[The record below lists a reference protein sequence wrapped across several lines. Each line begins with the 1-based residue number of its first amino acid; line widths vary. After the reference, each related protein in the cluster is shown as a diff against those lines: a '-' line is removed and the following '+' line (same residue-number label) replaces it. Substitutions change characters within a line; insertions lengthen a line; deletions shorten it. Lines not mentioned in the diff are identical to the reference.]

1 MKKTVKKTNRFISL
15 ILSLAMVVSSLAVI
29 GVINEASFKASAE
42 GAVTT
47 VVACSDYQNP
57 SGNDAGAAFV
67 QSVISQMQTSVGFT
81 TADGFLCCGDYS
93 YGYNQ
98 AAAGIASLK
107 SAITSLNVSDAD
119 AVFVQG
125 NHDEAGAAGMA
136 TSGNNDPAS
145 GKYGVFVI
153 NEDDYMWN
161 NSDEATIKQTAEN
174 LRVYLNNK
182 LAVGYTAPIFVV
194 SHLPLHYSM
203 RTYNDGDGK
212 FANYLFDV
220 LNDAGSNGLN
230 IVFLYGHDHSN
241 GWDDYLGGSAVYLT
255 KGDSINIAQ
264 GSTTSYQAETLA
276 FTYMNAGFTGYYEN
290 HNGADDTLT
299 MTVFQFDDT
308 TLTVNRVDESGIH
321 NLKSAGVTNSY
332 KNEATNGGYSADTS
346 VATSPQTVSLDTTV
360 TKTHEIANVIPE
372 SSGSG
377 SSGGSSSLGYYYSP
391 ISSVDDIVSGE
402 KYLIIYGNNRELLT
416 PTVKESGSGTSLRV
430 GFTPQTIDSSIVLGN
445 DFAADYSDYE
455 WTFTSPSAG
464 TTSNVNEF
472 TIGGSAGSFT
482 FSSGDYVLNYN
493 SRGVINGYGSGAA
506 PFYIYEATDETP
518 TATET
523 VTYTRVS
530 ASSLSDLEDGAIY
543 VISTGSYA
551 CSTTLSGSNL
561 TAVAT
566 SETNN
571 IIDGELSDCEWQYE
585 AATNSFKAVNG
596 TNAGKY
602 LSLSSNSTSISFSDN
617 AVNYTYSGNKLYLTN
632 STSYGLRY
640 NTTFQTAR
648 RTNQQSTVYFY
659 KKAVTTST
667 ATGTVYRQITDAS
680 NIVSGK
686 KYLLIYNTDT
696 DMFMLPS
703 SVSKSNSSG
712 TRVGFDVEA
721 VSGIT
726 AGSDTIV
733 GDFTDKEWTLVGNSN
748 SGWKLGNGNDEYAV
762 LTSTTDQGITAT
774 FSTET
779 TSEITEIPNNP
790 WLLSRDGQ
798 YAAIN
803 KNSTS
808 GRHDA
813 TLESTGSEFT
823 ISGTSGSFQFT
834 TNSSDGTSVAFQR
847 NGTGELFNGYASDN
861 NPSNFYIYAYKE
873 GTLPGSGEDSKA
885 IQAITLDSNE
895 GTVYVGAGRNVN
907 TGATLSVTY
916 TDDTTAVIPVTI
928 GMLLDLTGNFNAVQ
942 YTGTAGDYAGL
953 AVYYRDNWFSDFT
966 LHVIERDEYPDYPNP
981 GSVRVGKSASAG
993 NFQNS
998 GVAQIEL
1005 TATGVP
1011 MDQGIDVV
1019 LMLDTSSSMNNS
1031 VTAADGSTSTRI
1043 QVLQNSVNNLLALLN
1058 QPNESGMIQDIDM
1071 AIADFNGG
1079 YDQTLISSDNDRL
1092 DDSVATTGENNA
1104 EVYTGSTALDAG
1116 AFVPIGDLANFDEST
1131 ISPHSGTNYDY
1142 AFDAVYQLVE
1152 SKKAQNEAN
1161 QQNRD
1166 IYVIFMSDGAPF
1178 AYNYFGSKSAS
1189 TEWNN
1194 WLKGTY
1200 ASEDEIPSST
1210 SSHKYFY
1217 NGPGNSHRMA
1227 DAIKGSPDN
1236 LYTVIKNDSSLSYN
1250 GQQYMTQVPGLGAK
1264 MYSIGFC
1271 LAQDDQITVDTM
1283 QYVITNLASSSEY
1296 AYFADD
1302 ASELDNAFTAIRED
1316 IKQAA
1321 TSAYFVDRMGS
1332 EYDLQLASTYN
1343 KNGQDFTLD
1352 PAPTI
1357 EVKTYTLYTSADLAN
1372 GVISDLNDVG
1382 TRRPDVD
1389 PDLLETVT
1397 FNSDGTEAYSDQ
1409 IDAGATNILVDGV
1422 INASTFFYNTTSS
1435 AVMIDLDGDGTANY
1449 SLAPETFYW
1458 KIGIIAEKEFSLT
1471 YYVYLTGTMEGTRDP
1486 GAYPTNTSAILY
1498 YINYLGNEAYKET
1511 VSPILPWQGAM
1522 VNYEF
1527 YLVNQNGQ
1535 PVNRAGTV
1543 IPFENRI
1550 IIGDRL
1556 SYLIRLNTTE
1566 YNESYTLYPL
1576 ADVPDNYTLFNP
1588 NASAQVVISS
1598 GSTGTNSVTITDEA
1612 STVTTYYY
1620 ESGYRF
1626 NQNGTAPNVS
1636 DYYNTHFAFGV
1647 YTTEGL
1653 SPDTVVIDY
1662 GLPVKIHPIA
1672 NDKIILTDTP
1682 VNAISASFG
1691 GTLNSQAYDA
1701 SQFDSAETS
1710 ITLAHGTASIDPK
1723 DGTTVIY
1730 TPTDM
1735 QMSAEEVFYY
1745 EAVVDGFYYYSKI
1758 TVIPAANIFY
1768 EESFIDFTP
1777 GNGYVWE
1784 TAGSGRTAYQA
1795 EDRPGANAVDGFDAD
1810 NVYGY
1815 DPAYNDSS
1823 VTYSLDSAR
1832 FTTLDAGSIGNE
1844 PTASFTFCGTGFD
1857 LFSVTSNKTGAVL
1870 VKVEGIN
1877 GTDFNKT
1884 YIVNTYYGYSYGQLY
1899 LDASASEPTAT
1910 LSATS
1915 VVDGSTVDNA
1925 PLYESAYKSG
1935 TTVEIDEDETVVV
1948 VNGKVYSTKQKDNAA
1963 LAFGWLTSN
1972 GTETGL
1978 YQIPVVSVPVGNS
1991 TLSYGTYR
1999 VTVTPKYAKVFDK
2012 TGDDSYRIYIDGVRI
2027 YDPAGET
2034 VSGVIEKAYN
2044 ADRENNAEFVEI
2056 RDTIIS
2062 ANDFGSAT
2070 IDGNSVAGTMF
2081 IDGIS
2086 VLNNGSY
2093 ADSMDKFSKAG
2104 PNNELYLYE
2113 NQAIA
2118 FIPTV
2123 SAASF
2128 QIGMKVAKEGASG
2141 NAEATVRILNTSGN
2155 SKSVTVSGAAEK
2167 YYDISSL
2174 LTYDTTTDEYS
2185 ANGSIVVIND
2195 SDAVISLT
2203 NYKFTSKSDSVAK
2216 TSDYVTVNSTTYAM
2230 AARAVK
2236 TVMTTADSSGVTAEW
2251 ETTDLQSGATATLTV
2266 NTPADI
2272 VKVEVDGVE
2281 ITDCVVNEDGTKTW
2295 THSFTVTENSSGD
2308 YEIVLTDSKGRISET
2323 ISAGE
2328 ITVSPEEENPAVAF
2342 FKKLIA
2348 RIIEIFNILMK
2359 WWRAVL

>member
-1 MKKTVKKTNRFISL
+1 MKSTVKKANRFVSL
-15 ILSLAMVVSSLAVI
+15 ILSLAIIVSSLAVI
-29 GVINEASFKASAE
+29 GVISETSLKASAE
-42 GAVTT
+42 GTVTT

-57 SGNDAGAAFV
+57 SGNDASAAFV
-67 QSVISQMQTSVGFT
+67 QSVVSQMQASVGFT

-107 SAITSLNVSDAD
+107 SAIASLNVSDENG
-119 AVFVQG
+119 VFVEG
-125 NHDEAGAAGMA
+125 NHDDAGAAGLA

-145 GKYGVFVI
+145 GKYGVFAI
-153 NEDDYMWN
+153 NEDDYMWH

-182 LAVGYTAPIFVV
+182 LAVGFTAPIFVV

-212 FANYLFDV
+212 FANYIFDV
-220 LNDAGSNGLN
+220 LNDAGNNGLN
-230 IVFLYGHDHSN
+230 VVFLYGHDHSN
-241 GWDDYLGGSAVYLT
+241 GWDDYLGGSSVYLT

-264 GSTTSYQAETLA
+264 SSQTVFNAETLA

-290 HNGADDTLT
+290 HNGADDALT

-321 NLKSAGVTNSY
+321 NLKSSGVTNSY

-346 VATSPQTVSLDTTV
+346 VVTSPQSVSLDTTV

-372 SSGSG
+372 STGSG
-377 SSGGSSSLGYYYSP
+377 SSGSGGSSGGSGGSTGITYSR
-391 ISSVDDIVSGE
+391 ITSTSELVSG
-402 KYLIIYGNNRELLT
+402 KNYLLIYNGTEFMD
-416 PTVKESGSGTSLRV
+416 PVDSGYTERV
-430 GFTPQTIDSSIVLGN
+430 GFDVVSTSGLTLADTITG
-445 DFAADYSDYE
+445 DYSSHE
-455 WTFTSPSAG
+455 WTFTASGSNWLIGKDGSFANLSRNASSSSSYDATLGSGGSA
-464 TTSNVNEF
+464 F
-472 TIGGSAGSFT
+472 TIGGSANAFT
-482 FSSGDYVLNYN
+482 FTSSVSGRTVYLNRN
-493 SRGVINGYGSGAA
+493 GSRGLINGYTSNAA
-506 PFYIYEATDETP
+506 TFYIYGLNETSS
-518 TATET
+518 AET
-523 VTYTRVS
+523 TRYERVTV
-530 ASSLSDLEDGAIY
+530 SSLSGLEDGETYII
-543 VISTGSYA
+543 VSNRDTDYA
-551 CSTTLSGSNL
+551 CSTEFDTNASYSGRLAGVAVTVSGNTIEGSDEV
-561 TAVAT
+561 TA
-566 SETNN
+566 
-571 IIDGELSDCEWQYE
+571 CEWIYD
-585 AATNSFKAVNG
+585 AASSSFKAANG
-596 TNAGKY
+596 TNANKY
-602 LSLSSNSTSISFSDN
+602 LNLPTSSSSAVTFSTTGV
-617 AVNYTYSGNKLYLTN
+617 AYTYSNNQLLLNG
-632 STSYGLRY
+632 STYGLNLRSAHNFSSY
-640 NTTFQTAR
+640 NGG
-648 RTNQQSTVYFY
+648 STVYFY
-659 KKAVTTST
+659 KK
-667 ATGTVYRQITDAS
+667 
-680 NIVSGK
+680 IV
-686 KYLLIYNTDT
+686 
-696 DMFMLPS
+696 
-703 SVSKSNSSG
+703 
-712 TRVGFDVEA
+712 
-721 VSGIT
+721 
-726 AGSDTIV
+726 
-733 GDFTDKEWTLVGNSN
+733 
-748 SGWKLGNGNDEYAV
+748 
-762 LTSTTDQGITAT
+762 
-774 FSTET
+774 
-779 TSEITEIPNNP
+779 
-790 WLLSRDGQ
+790 
-798 YAAIN
+798 
-803 KNSTS
+803 
-808 GRHDA
+808 
-813 TLESTGSEFT
+813 
-823 ISGTSGSFQFT
+823 
-834 TNSSDGTSVAFQR
+834 
-847 NGTGELFNGYASDN
+847 
-861 NPSNFYIYAYKE
+861 
-873 GTLPGSGEDSKA
+873 PGSGGTDETKP
-885 IQAITLDSNE
+885 IQTITLDSNE

-916 TDDTTAVIPVTI
+916 TDGTTAVIPVTV

-942 YTGTAGDYAGL
+942 YTGTVGDYAGL
-953 AVYYRDNWFSDFT
+953 AAYYRDNWFPDFT

-1011 MDQGIDVV
+1011 MDQGIDVI
-1019 LMLDTSSSMNNS
+1019 LMLDTSSSMTNT
-1031 VTAADGSTSTRI
+1031 VTAADGSSSTRI
-1043 QVLQNSVNNLLALLN
+1043 QVLRDSVSNLITAFN
-1058 QPNESGMIQDIDM
+1058 QPNESGMIQDIDI
-1071 AIADFNGG
+1071 AVADFNG
-1079 YDQTLISSDNDRL
+1079 YQTAGLDLLNSNDHL
-1092 DDSVATTGENNA
+1092 TGTTVRENTNNA
-1104 EVYTGSTALDAG
+1104 QVYTGSAALNAG
-1116 AFVPIGDLANFDEST
+1116 AFVSASSLYSASDSTVLSNFVDGINT
-1131 ISPHSGTNYDY
+1131 ASGTNYDY

-1152 SKKAQNEAN
+1152 AKKAQNEAN

-1178 AYNYFGSKSAS
+1178 SYNYFSSGSTAAN
-1189 TEWNN
+1189 WNN
-1194 WLKGTY
+1194 WLQGTY
-1200 ASEDEIPSST
+1200 ASEDEVPSTT

-1236 LYTVIKNDSSLSYN
+1236 LYTVIKNDSSASYN
-1250 GQQYMTQVPGLGAK
+1250 GQQYMAQVAGLGAK

-1271 LAQDDQITVDTM
+1271 LEIDSAITVESM

-1296 AYFADD
+1296 AYFAND
-1302 ASELDNAFTAIRED
+1302 AAELDNAFTAIRED

-1321 TSAYFVDRMGS
+1321 TEAYFVDRMGS
-1332 EYDLQLASTYN
+1332 EYNLQLASTYT
-1343 KNGQDFTLD
+1343 KNGQEFTLD
-1352 PAPTI
+1352 PAPKI
-1357 EVKTYTLYTSADLAN
+1357 EVKTHTLYTSADLAN
-1372 GVISDLNDVG
+1372 GVITDLNDVG
-1382 TRRPDVD
+1382 TRRPGVN

-1397 FNSDGTEAYSDQ
+1397 FNADGTEAYSDR

-1435 AVMIDLDGDGTANY
+1435 AVMIDPDGDGTANY

-1458 KIGIIAEKEFSLT
+1458 KIGIIAEKEFALT

-1498 YINYLGNEAYKET
+1498 YMNYLGHEAYKET
-1511 VSPILPWQGAM
+1511 ISPVLPWQGAV

-1527 YLVNQNGQ
+1527 YLVNRNGQ

-1556 SYLIRLNTTE
+1556 SYLIRLNTAE

-1576 ADVPDNYTLFNP
+1576 ADVPENYTLFNP
-1588 NASAQVVISS
+1588 DASAGVTISS
-1598 GSTGTNSVTITDEA
+1598 GTTGTNEVTITDGA
-1612 STVTTYYY
+1612 SAVTTYYY
-1620 ESGYRF
+1620 ESGYRY
-1626 NQNGTAPNVS
+1626 NQNGIVPAVS

-1647 YTTEGL
+1647 YTSEGL
-1653 SPDTVVIDY
+1653 SPDSVVIDY

-1672 NDKIILTDTP
+1672 NDKIILADTP
-1682 VNAISASFG
+1682 VNAVSASFG
-1691 GTLNSQAYDA
+1691 GTLNTNAYEA
-1701 SQFDSAETS
+1701 SQFDSQETS
-1710 ITLAHGTASIDPK
+1710 ITLAHGTASIDPD
-1723 DGTTVIY
+1723 DGTAVIY

-1745 EAVVDGFYYYSKI
+1745 ETVVDGFYYYSKI

-1768 EESFIDFTP
+1768 EESFIDFTD

-1795 EDRPGANAVDGFDAD
+1795 EDRPGVNTVDGFDAD

-1815 DPAYNDSS
+1815 DPAYDDSS
-1823 VTYSLDSAR
+1823 VTYSLDRAR
-1832 FTTLDAGSIGNE
+1832 YTTLDAGSIGNE

-1870 VKVEGIN
+1870 IKIEGLN

-1899 LDASASEPTAT
+1899 LDAATAEPTAT

-1915 VVDGSTVDNA
+1915 VVDGSTVNNA
-1925 PLYESAYKSG
+1925 PLYESAYKAG

-1963 LAFGWLTSN
+1963 LAYGWLTSN

-1978 YQIPVVSVPVGNS
+1978 YQIPVISVPVGNS

-2012 TGDDSYRIYIDGVRI
+2012 TGDDSYKIYIDGVRI

-2044 ADRENNAEFVEI
+2044 ADRENNAEFIEV
-2056 RDTIIS
+2056 RDTVIS
-2062 ANDFGSAT
+2062 SNDFGSAT

-2086 VLNNGSY
+2086 ALNNGSY
-2093 ADSMDKFSKAG
+2093 ADSMDKFTKAG

-2128 QIGMKVAKEGASG
+2128 QIGMKVAEAGSTG
-2141 NAEATVRILNTSGN
+2141 NATATVRILNTSGG
-2155 SKSVTVSGAAEK
+2155 SKTVTVSGAAEK

-2174 LTYDTTTDEYS
+2174 LAYDTTTDEYS
-2185 ANGSIVVIND
+2185 ANGSIVIVND
-2195 SDAVISLT
+2195 SDAILSLT
-2203 NYKFTSKSDSVAK
+2203 NYKFTSKSASVSK
-2216 TSDYVTVNSTTYAM
+2216 TADYVTVNSTTYAM
-2230 AARAVK
+2230 AAKAVK

-2251 ETTDLQSGATATLTV
+2251 ETTDLKSGATATLTV

-2328 ITVSPEEENPAVAF
+2328 ITVSEENPVVAF
-2342 FKKLIA
+2342 FEKLIA
-2348 RIIEIFNILMK
+2348 KIIEIFNILMK
-2359 WWRAVL
+2359 WWRVVL

>member
-1 MKKTVKKTNRFISL
+1 MKNAVKKTNRFVSL
-15 ILSLAMVVSSLAVI
+15 ILSLAIIVSSLAVI
-29 GVINEASFKASAE
+29 GVISEASLKASAE
-42 GAVTT
+42 GTVTT

-57 SGNDAGAAFV
+57 SGNDASAAFV
-67 QSVISQMQTSVGFT
+67 QSVVSQMQASVGFT

-107 SAITSLNVSDAD
+107 SAIASLNVSDENG
-119 AVFVQG
+119 VFVEG
-125 NHDEAGAAGMA
+125 NHDDAGAAGLA

-145 GKYGVFVI
+145 GKYGVFAI
-153 NEDDYMWN
+153 NEDDYMWH

-182 LAVGYTAPIFVV
+182 LAVGFTAPIFVV

-220 LNDAGSNGLN
+220 LNDAGNNGLN

-346 VATSPQTVSLDTTV
+346 VKTSPQSVSLDTTV

-372 SSGSG
+372 STGSG
-377 SSGGSSSLGYYYSP
+377 SSGSGGSSGGSGGSTGITYSR
-391 ISSVDDIVSGE
+391 ITSTSELVSG
-402 KYLIIYGNNRELLT
+402 KNYLLIYNGTEFMD
-416 PTVKESGSGTSLRV
+416 PVDSGYTERV
-430 GFTPQTIDSSIVLGN
+430 GFDVVSTSGLTLADTITG
-445 DFAADYSDYE
+445 DYSSHE
-455 WTFTSPSAG
+455 WTFTASGSNWLIGKDGSFANLSRNASSSSSYDATLGSGGSA
-464 TTSNVNEF
+464 F
-472 TIGGSAGSFT
+472 TIGGSANAFT
-482 FSSGDYVLNYN
+482 FTSSVSGRTVYLNRN
-493 SRGVINGYGSGAA
+493 GSRELINGYTSNAA
-506 PFYIYEATDETP
+506 TFYIYGLNETSS
-518 TATET
+518 AET
-523 VTYTRVS
+523 TRYERVNV
-530 ASSLSDLEDGAIY
+530 SSLSGLEDGETYII
-543 VISTGSYA
+543 VSNRDTDYA
-551 CSTTLSGSNL
+551 CSTEFDTNANYSGRLAGVAVTVSGNTIEGSDEV
-561 TAVAT
+561 TA
-566 SETNN
+566 
-571 IIDGELSDCEWQYE
+571 CEWIYD
-585 AATNSFKAVNG
+585 AASSSFKAANG
-596 TNAGKY
+596 TNANKY
-602 LSLSSNSTSISFSDN
+602 LNLPTSSSSAVTFSTTGV
-617 AVNYTYSGNKLYLTN
+617 AYTYSNNQLLLNG
-632 STSYGLRY
+632 STYGLNLRSAHNFSSY
-640 NTTFQTAR
+640 NGG
-648 RTNQQSTVYFY
+648 STVYFY
-659 KKAVTTST
+659 KK
-667 ATGTVYRQITDAS
+667 
-680 NIVSGK
+680 IV
-686 KYLLIYNTDT
+686 
-696 DMFMLPS
+696 
-703 SVSKSNSSG
+703 
-712 TRVGFDVEA
+712 
-721 VSGIT
+721 
-726 AGSDTIV
+726 
-733 GDFTDKEWTLVGNSN
+733 
-748 SGWKLGNGNDEYAV
+748 
-762 LTSTTDQGITAT
+762 
-774 FSTET
+774 
-779 TSEITEIPNNP
+779 
-790 WLLSRDGQ
+790 
-798 YAAIN
+798 
-803 KNSTS
+803 
-808 GRHDA
+808 
-813 TLESTGSEFT
+813 
-823 ISGTSGSFQFT
+823 
-834 TNSSDGTSVAFQR
+834 
-847 NGTGELFNGYASDN
+847 
-861 NPSNFYIYAYKE
+861 
-873 GTLPGSGEDSKA
+873 PGSGGTDETKP
-885 IQAITLDSNE
+885 IQTITLDSNE

-907 TGATLSVTY
+907 TGTTLSVTY
-916 TDDTTAVIPVTI
+916 TDGTTAVIPVTV
-928 GMLLDLTGNFNAVQ
+928 GMLLDPTGNFNAVQ
-942 YTGTAGDYAGL
+942 YTGTVGDYAGL
-953 AVYYRDNWFSDFT
+953 AAYYRDNWFPDFT

-1011 MDQGIDVV
+1011 MDQGIDVI
-1019 LMLDTSSSMNNS
+1019 LMLDTSSSMNNT
-1031 VTAADGSTSTRI
+1031 VTAADGSSSTRI
-1043 QVLQNSVNNLLALLN
+1043 QVLRDSVSNLITAFN
-1058 QPNESGMIQDIDM
+1058 QPNESGMIQDIDI
-1071 AIADFNGG
+1071 AVADFNG
-1079 YDQTLISSDNDRL
+1079 YQTAGLDLLNSNDHL
-1092 DDSVATTGENNA
+1092 TGTTVRENTNNA
-1104 EVYTGSTALDAG
+1104 QVYTGSAALNAG
-1116 AFVPIGDLANFDEST
+1116 AFVSASSLYSASDSTVLSNFVDGINT
-1131 ISPHSGTNYDY
+1131 ASGTNYDY

-1152 SKKAQNEAN
+1152 AKKAQNEAN

-1178 AYNYFGSKSAS
+1178 SYNYFSSGSTAS
-1189 TEWNN
+1189 NWNN
-1194 WLKGTY
+1194 WLQGTY
-1200 ASEDEIPSST
+1200 ASEDEVPSTT

-1236 LYTVIKNDSSLSYN
+1236 LYTVIKNDSSASYN
-1250 GQQYMTQVPGLGAK
+1250 GQQYMAQVAGLGAK

-1271 LAQDDQITVDTM
+1271 LEIDSAITVESM

-1296 AYFADD
+1296 AYFAND
-1302 ASELDNAFTAIRED
+1302 AAELDNAFTAIRED

-1321 TSAYFVDRMGS
+1321 TEAYFVDRMGS
-1332 EYDLQLASTYN
+1332 EYNLQLASTYT
-1343 KNGQDFTLD
+1343 KNGQEFTLD
-1352 PAPTI
+1352 PAPKI
-1357 EVKTYTLYTSADLAN
+1357 EVKTHTLYTSADLAN
-1372 GVISDLNDVG
+1372 GVITDLNDVG
-1382 TRRPDVD
+1382 TRRPGVN

-1397 FNSDGTEAYSDQ
+1397 FNADGTEAYSDR

-1435 AVMIDLDGDGTANY
+1435 AVMIDPDGDGTANY

-1458 KIGIIAEKEFSLT
+1458 KIGIIAEKEFALT

-1498 YINYLGNEAYKET
+1498 YMNYLGHEAYKET
-1511 VSPILPWQGAM
+1511 ISPVLPWQGAV

-1527 YLVNQNGQ
+1527 YLVNRDGQ

-1556 SYLIRLNTTE
+1556 SYLIRLNTAE

-1576 ADVPDNYTLFNP
+1576 ADVPENYTLFNP
-1588 NASAQVVISS
+1588 DASAGVTISS
-1598 GSTGTNSVTITDEA
+1598 GATGTNEVTITDGA
-1612 STVTTYYY
+1612 SAVTTYYY
-1620 ESGYRF
+1620 ESGYRY
-1626 NQNGTAPNVS
+1626 NQNGTVPAVS

-1647 YTTEGL
+1647 YTSEGL
-1653 SPDTVVIDY
+1653 SPDSVVIDY

-1682 VNAISASFG
+1682 VNAVSASFG
-1691 GTLNSQAYDA
+1691 GTLNTNAYEA
-1701 SQFDSAETS
+1701 SQFDSQETS
-1710 ITLAHGTASIDPK
+1710 ITLAHGTASIDPD
-1723 DGTTVIY
+1723 DGTAVIY

-1745 EAVVDGFYYYSKI
+1745 ETVVDGFYYYSKI

-1768 EESFIDFTP
+1768 EESFIDFTD

-1784 TAGSGRTAYQA
+1784 TAGSGKTAYQA

-1823 VTYSLDSAR
+1823 VTYSLDRAR
-1832 FTTLDAGSIGNE
+1832 YTTLDAGSIGNE

-1870 VKVEGIN
+1870 IKVEGIN
-1877 GTDFNKT
+1877 GTNFNKT

-1899 LDASASEPTAT
+1899 LDAAAAEPTAT

-1915 VVDGSTVDNA
+1915 VVDGSTVNNA

-1963 LAFGWLTSN
+1963 LAYGWLTSN
-1972 GTETGL
+1972 GAETGL
-1978 YQIPVVSVPVGNS
+1978 YQIPVISVPVGSS
-1991 TLSYGTYR
+1991 TLGYGTYR

-2012 TGDDSYRIYIDGVRI
+2012 TGDESYRIYIDGVRI

-2044 ADRENNAEFVEI
+2044 ADRENNAEFIEV
-2056 RDTIIS
+2056 RDTVIS
-2062 ANDFGSAT
+2062 SNDFGSAT

-2086 VLNNGSY
+2086 ALNNGSY
-2093 ADSMDKFSKAG
+2093 ADSMDKFTKAG

-2128 QIGMKVAKEGASG
+2128 QIGMKVAEAGSTG
-2141 NAEATVRILNTSGN
+2141 NATATVRILNTSGG
-2155 SKSVTVSGAAEK
+2155 SKTVNVSGAAEK

-2174 LTYDTTTDEYS
+2174 LAYDTTTDEYS
-2185 ANGSIVVIND
+2185 ANGSIVIVND
-2195 SDAVISLT
+2195 SDAILSLT
-2203 NYKFTSKSDSVAK
+2203 NYKFTSKSASVPK
-2216 TSDYVTVNSTTYAM
+2216 TADYVTVNSATYAM
-2230 AARAVK
+2230 AAKAVK

-2251 ETTDLQSGATATLTV
+2251 ETTDLKSGATATLTV

-2328 ITVSPEEENPAVAF
+2328 ITVSEENPVVAF
-2342 FKKLIA
+2342 FEKLIA
-2348 RIIEIFNILMK
+2348 KIIEIFNILMK
-2359 WWRAVL
+2359 WWRVVL

>member
-1 MKKTVKKTNRFISL
+1 MKNAVKKTNRFVSL
-15 ILSLAMVVSSLAVI
+15 ILSLAIIVSSLAVI
-29 GVINEASFKASAE
+29 GVINEASLKASAE
-42 GAVTT
+42 GTVTT

-57 SGNDAGAAFV
+57 SGNDASAAFV
-67 QSVISQMQTSVGFT
+67 QSVVSQMQASVGFT

-107 SAITSLNVSDAD
+107 SAIASLNVSDENG
-119 AVFVQG
+119 VFVEG
-125 NHDEAGAAGMA
+125 NHDDAGAAGLA

-145 GKYGVFVI
+145 GKYGVFAI
-153 NEDDYMWN
+153 NEDDYMWH

-182 LAVGYTAPIFVV
+182 LAVGFTAPIFVV

-220 LNDAGSNGLN
+220 LNDAGNNGLN

-346 VATSPQTVSLDTTV
+346 VKTSPQSVSLDTTV

-372 SSGSG
+372 STGSG
-377 SSGGSSSLGYYYSP
+377 SSGSGGSSGGSGGSTGITYSR
-391 ISSVDDIVSGE
+391 ITSTSELVSG
-402 KYLIIYGNNRELLT
+402 KNYLLIYNGTEFMD
-416 PTVKESGSGTSLRV
+416 PVDSGYTERV
-430 GFTPQTIDSSIVLGN
+430 GFDVVSTSGLTLADTITG
-445 DFAADYSDYE
+445 DYSSHE
-455 WTFTSPSAG
+455 WTFTASGSNWLIGKDGSFANLSRNASSSSSYDATLGSGGSA
-464 TTSNVNEF
+464 F
-472 TIGGSAGSFT
+472 TIGGSANAFT
-482 FSSGDYVLNYN
+482 FTSSVSGRTVYLNRN
-493 SRGVINGYGSGAA
+493 GSRELINGYTSNAA
-506 PFYIYEATDETP
+506 TFYIYGLNETSS
-518 TATET
+518 AET
-523 VTYTRVS
+523 TRYERVNV
-530 ASSLSDLEDGAIY
+530 SSLSGLEDGETYII
-543 VISTGSYA
+543 VSNRDTDYA
-551 CSTTLSGSNL
+551 CSTEFDTNANYSGRLAGVAVTVSGNTIEGSDEV
-561 TAVAT
+561 TA
-566 SETNN
+566 
-571 IIDGELSDCEWQYE
+571 CEWIYD
-585 AATNSFKAVNG
+585 AASSSFKAANG
-596 TNAGKY
+596 TNANKY
-602 LSLSSNSTSISFSDN
+602 LNLPTSSSSAVTFSTTGV
-617 AVNYTYSGNKLYLTN
+617 AYTYSNNQLLLNG
-632 STSYGLRY
+632 STYGLNLRSAHNFSSY
-640 NTTFQTAR
+640 NGG
-648 RTNQQSTVYFY
+648 STVYFY
-659 KKAVTTST
+659 KK
-667 ATGTVYRQITDAS
+667 
-680 NIVSGK
+680 IV
-686 KYLLIYNTDT
+686 
-696 DMFMLPS
+696 
-703 SVSKSNSSG
+703 
-712 TRVGFDVEA
+712 
-721 VSGIT
+721 
-726 AGSDTIV
+726 
-733 GDFTDKEWTLVGNSN
+733 
-748 SGWKLGNGNDEYAV
+748 
-762 LTSTTDQGITAT
+762 
-774 FSTET
+774 
-779 TSEITEIPNNP
+779 
-790 WLLSRDGQ
+790 
-798 YAAIN
+798 
-803 KNSTS
+803 
-808 GRHDA
+808 
-813 TLESTGSEFT
+813 
-823 ISGTSGSFQFT
+823 
-834 TNSSDGTSVAFQR
+834 
-847 NGTGELFNGYASDN
+847 
-861 NPSNFYIYAYKE
+861 
-873 GTLPGSGEDSKA
+873 PGSGGTDETKP
-885 IQAITLDSNE
+885 IQTITLDSNE

-907 TGATLSVTY
+907 TGTTLSVTY
-916 TDDTTAVIPVTI
+916 TDGTTAVIPVTV
-928 GMLLDLTGNFNAVQ
+928 GMLLDPTGNFNAVQ
-942 YTGTAGDYAGL
+942 YTGTVGDYAGL
-953 AVYYRDNWFSDFT
+953 AAYYRDNWFPDFT

-1011 MDQGIDVV
+1011 MDQGIDVI
-1019 LMLDTSSSMNNS
+1019 LMLDTSSSMNNT
-1031 VTAADGSTSTRI
+1031 VTAADGSSSTRI
-1043 QVLQNSVNNLLALLN
+1043 QVLRDSVSNLITAFN
-1058 QPNESGMIQDIDM
+1058 QPNESGMIQDIDI
-1071 AIADFNGG
+1071 AVADFNG
-1079 YDQTLISSDNDRL
+1079 YQTAGLDLLNSNDHL
-1092 DDSVATTGENNA
+1092 TGTTVRENTNNA
-1104 EVYTGSTALDAG
+1104 QVYTGSAALNAG
-1116 AFVPIGDLANFDEST
+1116 AFVSASSLYSASDSTVLSNFVDGINT
-1131 ISPHSGTNYDY
+1131 ASGTNYDY

-1152 SKKAQNEAN
+1152 AKKAQNEAN

-1166 IYVIFMSDGAPF
+1166 VYVIFMSDGAPF
-1178 AYNYFGSKSAS
+1178 SYNYFSSGSTADN
-1189 TEWNN
+1189 WNN
-1194 WLKGTY
+1194 WLQGTY
-1200 ASEDEIPSST
+1200 ASEDEVPSTT

-1236 LYTVIKNDSSLSYN
+1236 LYTVIKNDSSASYN
-1250 GQQYMTQVPGLGAK
+1250 GQQYMAQVAGLGAK

-1271 LAQDDQITVDTM
+1271 LEIDSAITVESM

-1296 AYFADD
+1296 AYFAND
-1302 ASELDNAFTAIRED
+1302 AAELDNAFTAIRED

-1321 TSAYFVDRMGS
+1321 TEAYFVDRMGS
-1332 EYDLQLASTYN
+1332 EYNLQLASTYT
-1343 KNGQDFTLD
+1343 KNGQEFTLD
-1352 PAPTI
+1352 PAPKI
-1357 EVKTYTLYTSADLAN
+1357 EVKTHTLYTSADLAN
-1372 GVISDLNDVG
+1372 GVITDLNDVG
-1382 TRRPDVD
+1382 TRRPGVN

-1397 FNSDGTEAYSDQ
+1397 FNADGTEAYSDR

-1435 AVMIDLDGDGTANY
+1435 AVMIDPDGDGTANY

-1458 KIGIIAEKEFSLT
+1458 KIGIIAEKEFALT

-1498 YINYLGNEAYKET
+1498 YMNYLGHEAYKET
-1511 VSPILPWQGAM
+1511 ISPVLPWQGAV

-1527 YLVNQNGQ
+1527 YLVNRDGQ

-1556 SYLIRLNTTE
+1556 SYLIRLNTAE

-1576 ADVPDNYTLFNP
+1576 ADVPENYTLFNP
-1588 NASAQVVISS
+1588 DASAGVTISS
-1598 GSTGTNSVTITDEA
+1598 GATGTNEVTITDGA
-1612 STVTTYYY
+1612 SAVTTYYY
-1620 ESGYRF
+1620 ESGYRY
-1626 NQNGTAPNVS
+1626 NQNGTVPAVS

-1647 YTTEGL
+1647 YTSEGL
-1653 SPDTVVIDY
+1653 SPDSVVIDY

-1672 NDKIILTDTP
+1672 NDKIILADTP
-1682 VNAISASFG
+1682 VNAVSASFG
-1691 GTLNSQAYDA
+1691 GTLNTNAYEA
-1701 SQFDSAETS
+1701 SQFDSQETS
-1710 ITLAHGTASIDPK
+1710 ITLAHGTVSIDPD
-1723 DGTTVIY
+1723 DGTAVIY

-1745 EAVVDGFYYYSKI
+1745 ETVVDGFYYYSKI

-1768 EESFIDFTP
+1768 EESFIDFTD

-1795 EDRPGANAVDGFDAD
+1795 EDRPGVNTVDGFDAD

-1815 DPAYNDSS
+1815 DPAYDDSS
-1823 VTYSLDSAR
+1823 VTYSLDRAR
-1832 FTTLDAGSIGNE
+1832 YTTLDAGSIGNE

-1870 VKVEGIN
+1870 IKIEGLN

-1899 LDASASEPTAT
+1899 LDAATAEPTAT

-1915 VVDGSTVDNA
+1915 VVDGSTVNNA
-1925 PLYESAYKSG
+1925 PLYESAYKAG

-1963 LAFGWLTSN
+1963 LAYGWLTSN

-1978 YQIPVVSVPVGNS
+1978 YQIPVISVPVGNS

-2012 TGDDSYRIYIDGVRI
+2012 TGDDSYKIYIDGVRI

-2044 ADRENNAEFVEI
+2044 ADRENNAEFIEV
-2056 RDTIIS
+2056 RDTVIS
-2062 ANDFGSAT
+2062 SNDFGSAT

-2086 VLNNGSY
+2086 ALNNGSY
-2093 ADSMDKFSKAG
+2093 ADSMDKFTKAG

-2128 QIGMKVAKEGASG
+2128 QIGMKVAEAGSTG
-2141 NAEATVRILNTSGN
+2141 NATATVRILNTSGG
-2155 SKSVTVSGAAEK
+2155 SKTVTVSGAAEK

-2174 LTYDTTTDEYS
+2174 LAYDTTTDEYS
-2185 ANGSIVVIND
+2185 ANGSIVIVND
-2195 SDAVISLT
+2195 SDAILSLT
-2203 NYKFTSKSDSVAK
+2203 NYKFTSKSASVSK
-2216 TSDYVTVNSTTYAM
+2216 TADYVTVNSATYAM
-2230 AARAVK
+2230 AAKAVK

-2251 ETTDLQSGATATLTV
+2251 ETTDLKSGATATLTV

-2328 ITVSPEEENPAVAF
+2328 ITVSEENPVVAF
-2342 FKKLIA
+2342 FEKLIA
-2348 RIIEIFNILMK
+2348 KIIEIFNILMK
-2359 WWRAVL
+2359 WWRVVL

>member
-1 MKKTVKKTNRFISL
+1 MKNAVKKTNRFVSL
-15 ILSLAMVVSSLAVI
+15 ILSLAIIVSSLAVI
-29 GVINEASFKASAE
+29 GVISEASLKASAE
-42 GAVTT
+42 GTVTT

-57 SGNDAGAAFV
+57 SGNDASAAFV
-67 QSVISQMQTSVGFT
+67 QSVVSQMQASVGFT

-107 SAITSLNVSDAD
+107 SAIASLNVSDENG
-119 AVFVQG
+119 VFVEG
-125 NHDEAGAAGMA
+125 NHDDAGAAGLA

-145 GKYGVFVI
+145 GKYGVFAI
-153 NEDDYMWN
+153 NEDDYMWH

-182 LAVGYTAPIFVV
+182 LAVGFTAPIFVV

-220 LNDAGSNGLN
+220 LNDAGNNGLN

-346 VATSPQTVSLDTTV
+346 VKTSPQSVSLDTTV

-372 SSGSG
+372 STGSG
-377 SSGGSSSLGYYYSP
+377 SSGSGGSSGGSGGSTGITYSR
-391 ISSVDDIVSGE
+391 ITSTSELVSG
-402 KYLIIYGNNRELLT
+402 KNYLLIYNGTEFMD
-416 PTVKESGSGTSLRV
+416 PVDSGYTERV
-430 GFTPQTIDSSIVLGN
+430 GFDVVSTSGLTLADTITG
-445 DFAADYSDYE
+445 DYSSHE
-455 WTFTSPSAG
+455 WTFTASGSNWLIGKDGSFANLSRNASSSSSYDATLGSGGSA
-464 TTSNVNEF
+464 F
-472 TIGGSAGSFT
+472 TIGGSANAFT
-482 FSSGDYVLNYN
+482 FTSSVSGRTVYLNRN
-493 SRGVINGYGSGAA
+493 GSRELINGYTSNAA
-506 PFYIYEATDETP
+506 TFYIYGLNETSS
-518 TATET
+518 AET
-523 VTYTRVS
+523 TRYERVNV
-530 ASSLSDLEDGAIY
+530 SSLSGLEDGETYII
-543 VISTGSYA
+543 VSNRDTDYA
-551 CSTTLSGSNL
+551 CSTEFDTNANYSGRLAGVAVTVSGNTIEGSDEV
-561 TAVAT
+561 TA
-566 SETNN
+566 
-571 IIDGELSDCEWQYE
+571 CEWIYD
-585 AATNSFKAVNG
+585 AASSSFKAANG
-596 TNAGKY
+596 TNANKY
-602 LSLSSNSTSISFSDN
+602 LNLPTSSSSAVTFSTTGV
-617 AVNYTYSGNKLYLTN
+617 AYTYSNNQLLLNG
-632 STSYGLRY
+632 STYGLNLRSAHNFSSY
-640 NTTFQTAR
+640 NGG
-648 RTNQQSTVYFY
+648 STVYFY
-659 KKAVTTST
+659 KK
-667 ATGTVYRQITDAS
+667 
-680 NIVSGK
+680 IV
-686 KYLLIYNTDT
+686 
-696 DMFMLPS
+696 
-703 SVSKSNSSG
+703 
-712 TRVGFDVEA
+712 
-721 VSGIT
+721 
-726 AGSDTIV
+726 
-733 GDFTDKEWTLVGNSN
+733 
-748 SGWKLGNGNDEYAV
+748 
-762 LTSTTDQGITAT
+762 
-774 FSTET
+774 
-779 TSEITEIPNNP
+779 
-790 WLLSRDGQ
+790 
-798 YAAIN
+798 
-803 KNSTS
+803 
-808 GRHDA
+808 
-813 TLESTGSEFT
+813 
-823 ISGTSGSFQFT
+823 
-834 TNSSDGTSVAFQR
+834 
-847 NGTGELFNGYASDN
+847 
-861 NPSNFYIYAYKE
+861 
-873 GTLPGSGEDSKA
+873 PGSGGTDETKP
-885 IQAITLDSNE
+885 IQTITLDSNE

-907 TGATLSVTY
+907 TGTTLSVTY
-916 TDDTTAVIPVTI
+916 TDGTTAVIPVTV

-942 YTGTAGDYAGL
+942 YTGTAGDYTGL
-953 AVYYRDNWFSDFT
+953 AAYYRDNWFPDFT

-1019 LMLDTSSSMNNS
+1019 LMLDTSSSMTNT
-1031 VTAADGSTSTRI
+1031 VTAADGSSSTRI
-1043 QVLQNSVNNLLALLN
+1043 QVLRDSVSNLITAFN
-1058 QPNESGMIQDIDM
+1058 QPNESGMIQDIDI
-1071 AIADFNGG
+1071 AVADFNG
-1079 YDQTLISSDNDRL
+1079 YQTAGLDLLNSNDHL
-1092 DDSVATTGENNA
+1092 TGTTVRENTNNA
-1104 EVYTGSTALDAG
+1104 QVYTGSAALNAG
-1116 AFVPIGDLANFDEST
+1116 AFVSASSLYSASDSTVLSNFVDGINT
-1131 ISPHSGTNYDY
+1131 ASGTNYDY

-1152 SKKAQNEAN
+1152 AKKAQNEAN

-1178 AYNYFGSKSAS
+1178 SYNYFSSGSTAS
-1189 TEWNN
+1189 NWNN
-1194 WLKGTY
+1194 WLQGTY
-1200 ASEDEIPSST
+1200 ASEDEVPSTT

-1236 LYTVIKNDSSLSYN
+1236 LYTVIKNDSSASYN
-1250 GQQYMTQVPGLGAK
+1250 GQQYMAQVAGLGAK

-1271 LAQDDQITVDTM
+1271 LEIDSAITVESM

-1296 AYFADD
+1296 AYFAND
-1302 ASELDNAFTAIRED
+1302 AAELDNAFTAIRED

-1321 TSAYFVDRMGS
+1321 TEAYFVDRMGS
-1332 EYDLQLASTYN
+1332 EYNLQLASTYT
-1343 KNGQDFTLD
+1343 KNGQEFTLD
-1352 PAPTI
+1352 PAPKI
-1357 EVKTYTLYTSADLAN
+1357 EVKTHTLYTSADLAN
-1372 GVISDLNDVG
+1372 GVITDLNDVG
-1382 TRRPDVD
+1382 TRRPGVN

-1397 FNSDGTEAYSDQ
+1397 FNADGTEAYSDR

-1435 AVMIDLDGDGTANY
+1435 AVMIDPDGDGTANY

-1458 KIGIIAEKEFSLT
+1458 KIGIIAEKEFALT

-1498 YINYLGNEAYKET
+1498 YMNYLGHEAYKET
-1511 VSPILPWQGAM
+1511 ISPVLPWQGAV

-1527 YLVNQNGQ
+1527 YLVNRNGQ

-1556 SYLIRLNTTE
+1556 SYLIRLNTAE

-1576 ADVPDNYTLFNP
+1576 ADVPENYTLFNP
-1588 NASAQVVISS
+1588 DASAGVTISS
-1598 GSTGTNSVTITDEA
+1598 GATGTNEVTITDGA
-1612 STVTTYYY
+1612 SAVTTYYY
-1620 ESGYRF
+1620 ESGYRY
-1626 NQNGTAPNVS
+1626 NQNGTVPTVS

-1647 YTTEGL
+1647 YTSEGL
-1653 SPDTVVIDY
+1653 SPDSVVIDY

-1682 VNAISASFG
+1682 VNAVSASFG
-1691 GTLNSQAYDA
+1691 GTLNTNAYEA
-1701 SQFDSAETS
+1701 SQFDSQETS
-1710 ITLAHGTASIDPK
+1710 ITLAHGTASIDPD
-1723 DGTTVIY
+1723 DGTAVIY

-1745 EAVVDGFYYYSKI
+1745 ETVVDGFYYYSKI

-1768 EESFIDFTP
+1768 EESFIDFTD

-1795 EDRPGANAVDGFDAD
+1795 EDRPGVNTVDGFDAD

-1815 DPAYNDSS
+1815 DPAYDDRS
-1823 VTYSLDSAR
+1823 VTYSLDRAR
-1832 FTTLDAGSIGNE
+1832 YTTLDAGSIGNE

-1870 VKVEGIN
+1870 IKIEGLN

-1899 LDASASEPTAT
+1899 LDAATAEPTAT

-1915 VVDGSTVDNA
+1915 VVDGSTVNNA
-1925 PLYESAYKSG
+1925 PLYESAYKAG

-1963 LAFGWLTSN
+1963 LAYGWLTSN

-1978 YQIPVVSVPVGNS
+1978 YQIPVISVPVGNS

-2012 TGDDSYRIYIDGVRI
+2012 TGDDSYKIYIDGVRI

-2044 ADRENNAEFVEI
+2044 ADRENNAEFIEV
-2056 RDTIIS
+2056 RDTVIS
-2062 ANDFGSAT
+2062 SNDFGSAT

-2086 VLNNGSY
+2086 ALNNGSY
-2093 ADSMDKFSKAG
+2093 ADSMDKFTKAG

-2128 QIGMKVAKEGASG
+2128 QIGMKVAEAGSTG
-2141 NAEATVRILNTSGN
+2141 NATATVRILNTSGG
-2155 SKSVTVSGAAEK
+2155 SKTVTVSGAAEK

-2174 LTYDTTTDEYS
+2174 LAYDTTTDEYS
-2185 ANGSIVVIND
+2185 ANGSIVIVND
-2195 SDAVISLT
+2195 SDAILSLT
-2203 NYKFTSKSDSVAK
+2203 NYKFTSKSASVSK
-2216 TSDYVTVNSTTYAM
+2216 TADYVTVNSATYAM
-2230 AARAVK
+2230 AAKAVK

-2251 ETTDLQSGATATLTV
+2251 ETTDLKSGATATLTV

-2328 ITVSPEEENPAVAF
+2328 ITVSEENPVVAF
-2342 FKKLIA
+2342 FEKLIA
-2348 RIIEIFNILMK
+2348 KIIEIFNILMK
-2359 WWRAVL
+2359 WWRVVL

>member
-57 SGNDAGAAFV
+57 SGNDASAAFV
-67 QSVISQMQTSVGFT
+67 QSVVSQMQTSVGFT

-93 YGYNQ
+93 YRYNE

-107 SAITSLNVSDAD
+107 SAIASLNVSDENAK
-119 AVFVQG
+119 FVQG

-136 TSGNNDPAS
+136 SSGNNDPAS

-153 NEDDYMWN
+153 NEDDYMWR

-182 LAVGYTAPIFVV
+182 LAVGFTAPIFVV

-212 FANYLFDV
+212 YANYLFDV
-220 LNDAGSNGLN
+220 LNDAGNNGLN

-255 KGDSINIAQ
+255 GGDSINIAQ
-264 GSTTSYQAETLA
+264 GSTTSYRAETLA

-346 VATSPQTVSLDTTV
+346 VKTSPQTATFNTAI

-372 SSGSG
+372 STGSG
-377 SSGGSSSLGYYYSP
+377 SSGSGGSSGGSGGSTGITYSR
-391 ISSVDDIVSGE
+391 ITSTSELVSG
-402 KYLIIYGNNRELLT
+402 KNYLLIYNGTEFMD
-416 PTVKESGSGTSLRV
+416 PVDSGYTDRV
-430 GFTPQTIDSSIVLGN
+430 GFDVVSTGGLTLADTITG
-445 DFAADYSDYE
+445 DYSSHE
-455 WTFTSPSAG
+455 WTFTASGSNWLIGKDGSFANLSRNASSSKSYDATLGSSGSA
-464 TTSNVNEF
+464 F
-472 TIGGSAGSFT
+472 TIGGSANAFT
-482 FSSGDYVLNYN
+482 FTSSVSGRTVYLNRN
-493 SRGVINGYGSGAA
+493 GSRELINGYTSNPAS
-506 PFYIYEATDETP
+506 FYIYGLNETASSG
-518 TATET
+518 TTRYERVT
-523 VTYTRVS
+523 V
-530 ASSLSDLEDGAIY
+530 SSLSGLEDGETYII
-543 VISTGSYA
+543 VSNRDSDYA
-551 CSTTLSGSNL
+551 CSTEFDPSNNSRLAGVAVTVSGNTIEGSDEV
-561 TAVAT
+561 TA
-566 SETNN
+566 
-571 IIDGELSDCEWQYE
+571 CEWIYD
-585 AATNSFKAVNG
+585 AASSSFKAANG
-596 TNAGKY
+596 TNANKY
-602 LSLSSNSTSISFSDN
+602 LNLPTSSSSAVTFSTTGV
-617 AVNYTYSGNKLYLTN
+617 AYTYSNNQLLLNG
-632 STSYGLRY
+632 STYGLNLRSAHNFSSY
-640 NTTFQTAR
+640 NGG
-648 RTNQQSTVYFY
+648 STVYFY
-659 KKAVTTST
+659 KKV
-667 ATGTVYRQITDAS
+667 V
-680 NIVSGK
+680 
-686 KYLLIYNTDT
+686 
-696 DMFMLPS
+696 
-703 SVSKSNSSG
+703 
-712 TRVGFDVEA
+712 
-721 VSGIT
+721 
-726 AGSDTIV
+726 
-733 GDFTDKEWTLVGNSN
+733 
-748 SGWKLGNGNDEYAV
+748 
-762 LTSTTDQGITAT
+762 
-774 FSTET
+774 
-779 TSEITEIPNNP
+779 
-790 WLLSRDGQ
+790 
-798 YAAIN
+798 
-803 KNSTS
+803 
-808 GRHDA
+808 
-813 TLESTGSEFT
+813 
-823 ISGTSGSFQFT
+823 
-834 TNSSDGTSVAFQR
+834 
-847 NGTGELFNGYASDN
+847 
-861 NPSNFYIYAYKE
+861 
-873 GTLPGSGEDSKA
+873 PGSGGSGGTDETKP
-885 IQAITLDSNE
+885 IQTITLDSNE

-1011 MDQGIDVV
+1011 MNQGIDIV
-1019 LMLDTSSSMNNS
+1019 LMLDTSSSMNNT
-1031 VTAADGSTSTRI
+1031 VTAADGSSSTRI
-1043 QVLQNSVNNLLALLN
+1043 QVLRDSVSNLITALN
-1058 QPNESGMIQDIDM
+1058 QPNESGMIQDIDI
-1071 AIADFNGG
+1071 AVADFNG
-1079 YDQTLISSDNDRL
+1079 YQTAGLDLLNNNDHL
-1092 DDSVATTGENNA
+1092 DGTTIRENTNNA
-1104 EVYTGSTALDAG
+1104 QVYTGSADLDAG
-1116 AFVPIGDLANFDEST
+1116 AFVSASSLYSASDST
-1131 ISPHSGTNYDY
+1131 VLSGFVNRILTASGTNYDY
-1142 AFDAVYQLVE
+1142 AFDAVYKLVE
-1152 SKKAQNEAN
+1152 AKKAQNEAN
-1161 QQNRD
+1161 QQSRD
-1166 IYVIFMSDGAPF
+1166 VYVIFMSDGAPF
-1178 AYNYFGSKSAS
+1178 SYNYFSSNS
-1189 TEWNN
+1189 TADNWNN
-1194 WLKGTY
+1194 WLQGTY
-1200 ASEDEIPSST
+1200 ASEDAVPSTT

-1236 LYTVIKNDSSLSYN
+1236 LYTVIKNDSSVSYN
-1250 GQQYMTQVPGLGAK
+1250 GQQYMDQVPGLGAK

-1271 LAQDDQITVDTM
+1271 LEQDGHITVESM
-1283 QYVITNLASSSEY
+1283 QYVINNLASSSEY
-1296 AYFADD
+1296 SFFAND
-1302 ASELDNAFTAIRED
+1302 ATELDNAFNAIRED

-1332 EYDLQLASTYN
+1332 EYNLQLASTYT
-1343 KNGQDFTLD
+1343 KNGQEFTLD
-1352 PAPTI
+1352 PAPKI
-1357 EVKTYTLYTSADLAN
+1357 EVKTYTLYTNADLAN
-1372 GVISDLNDVG
+1372 GVITDLNDVG

-1389 PDLLETVT
+1389 PALIETVT
-1397 FNSDGTEAYSDQ
+1397 FNADGTEAYSDK

-1435 AVMIDLDGDGTANY
+1435 AVMIDPDGDGTANY

-1458 KIGIIAEKEFSLT
+1458 KIGIIAEKEFALT

-1498 YINYLGNEAYKET
+1498 YMNYLGHEAYKET
-1511 VSPILPWQGAM
+1511 VSPVLPWQGAM

-1588 NASAQVVISS
+1588 NASARVEISS
-1598 GSTGTNSVTITDEA
+1598 GTNGTNSVTINDDA
-1612 STVTTYYY
+1612 SAVTTYYY

-1647 YTTEGL
+1647 YTAEGL

-1662 GLPVKIHPIA
+1662 GLPVKIHPIV

-1682 VNAISASFG
+1682 VNALSASFG
-1691 GTLNSQAYDA
+1691 GTLNSRAYEA
-1701 SQFDSAETS
+1701 SQFDSQATS
-1710 ITLAHGTASIDPK
+1710 ITLAHGTASIDPA
-1723 DGTTVIY
+1723 DGTAVIY

-1768 EESFIDFTP
+1768 EESFIDFTD

-1795 EDRPGANAVDGFDAD
+1795 EDRPGANAVAGFDAD

-1815 DPAYNDSS
+1815 DPAYDDSS

-1915 VVDGSTVDNA
+1915 VVDGATVNNA
-1925 PLYESAYKSG
+1925 PLYESAYKAG

-1948 VNGKVYSTKQKDNAA
+1948 VNGNVYSTKQKNNAA

-2034 VSGVIEKAYN
+2034 VSGAIEKAYN
-2044 ADRENNAEFVEI
+2044 ADRENNAGFVEI
-2056 RDTIIS
+2056 RDTVIS

-2093 ADSMDKFSKAG
+2093 ADSMEKFSKSG
-2104 PNNELYLYE
+2104 PKNELYLYE

-2128 QIGMKVAKEGASG
+2128 QVGMKVVKEGASG
-2141 NAEATVRILNTSGN
+2141 NAAATVRILNTSGN
-2155 SKSVTVSGAAEK
+2155 SKTVTVSGAAEK

-2185 ANGSIVVIND
+2185 ANGSIVIVND
-2195 SDAVISLT
+2195 SDTVISLT
-2203 NYKFTSKSDSVAK
+2203 NYKFTSKSNSVAK
-2216 TSDYVTVNSTTYAM
+2216 TSDYVTVNSATYAT

-2251 ETTDLQSGATATLTV
+2251 NTTDLKSGATATLTV

-2281 ITDCVVNEDGTKTW
+2281 ITDCVDNEDGTKTW

-2348 RIIEIFNILMK
+2348 RIIEFFKIIIK

>member
-1 MKKTVKKTNRFISL
+1 MKNAVKKTNRFVSL
-15 ILSLAMVVSSLAVI
+15 ILSLAIIVSSLAVI
-29 GVINEASFKASAE
+29 GVISEASLKASAE
-42 GAVTT
+42 GTVTT
-47 VVACSDYQNP
+47 VVACSDFQNN
-57 SGNDAGAAFV
+57 STNNNTTNSNAGQAFV
-67 QSVISQMQTSVGFT
+67 QSLIRQIQSSVGIT

-93 YGYNQ
+93 YTGLGSQ
-98 AAAGIASLK
+98 SQSEEGLAALK
-107 SAITSLNVSDAD
+107 SAISGLMANDYTNAK
-119 AVFVQG
+119 FVQG
-125 NHDEAGAAGMA
+125 NHDPASTAGLAA
-136 TSGNNDPAS
+136 SGNNDPAS

-153 NEDDYMWN
+153 NHDDYQWGSRVN
-161 NSDEATIKQTAEN
+161 EATIKQTAEN
-174 LRVYLNNK
+174 LRVYLNHK
-182 LAVGYTAPIFVV
+182 LAVGYTAPVFVV
-194 SHLPLHYSM
+194 SHVPLHYSM
-203 RTYNDGDGK
+203 RTKENDAMY
-212 FANYLFDV
+212 ANYIFDV
-220 LNDAGSNGLN
+220 LNDAGNNGLN

-241 GWDDYLGGSAVYLT
+241 GWDDYLGGSSVYLT

-264 GSTTSYQAETLA
+264 SSQTVFNAETLA

-299 MTVFQFDDT
+299 MTVFQFDDNS
-308 TLTVNRVDESGIH
+308 LTINRVDQNGLH
-321 NLKSAGVTNSY
+321 NLKSSGVTNSY
-332 KNEATNGGYSADTS
+332 KNETAYSPDTS
-346 VATSPQTVSLDTTV
+346 VKTSPQSVSLDTTV

-372 SSGSG
+372 STGSG
-377 SSGGSSSLGYYYSP
+377 SSGSGGSSGGSGGSTGITYSR
-391 ISSVDDIVSGE
+391 ITSTSELVSG
-402 KYLIIYGNNRELLT
+402 KNYLLIYNGTEFMD
-416 PTVKESGSGTSLRV
+416 PVDSGHTDRV
-430 GFTPQTIDSSIVLGN
+430 GFDVVSTGGLTLADTITG
-445 DFAADYSDYE
+445 DYSSHE
-455 WTFTSPSAG
+455 WTFTASGSNWLIGKDGSFANLSRNASSSSSYDATLGSGGSA
-464 TTSNVNEF
+464 F
-472 TIGGSAGSFT
+472 TIGGSANAFT
-482 FSSGDYVLNYN
+482 FTSSVSGRTVYLNRN
-493 SRGVINGYGSGAA
+493 GSRGLINGYTSNAA
-506 PFYIYEATDETP
+506 TFYIYGLNETSS
-518 TATET
+518 AET
-523 VTYTRVS
+523 TRYERVTV
-530 ASSLSDLEDGAIY
+530 SSLSGLEDGETYII
-543 VISTGSYA
+543 VSNRDTDYA
-551 CSTTLSGSNL
+551 CSTEFDTNASYSGRLAGIAVTVSGNTIEGSDEV
-561 TAVAT
+561 TA
-566 SETNN
+566 
-571 IIDGELSDCEWQYE
+571 CEWIYD
-585 AATNSFKAVNG
+585 AASSSFKAANG
-596 TNAGKY
+596 TNANKY
-602 LSLSSNSTSISFSDN
+602 LNLPTSSSSAVTFSTTGV
-617 AVNYTYSGNKLYLTN
+617 AYTYSNNQLLLNG
-632 STSYGLRY
+632 STYGLNLRSAHNFSSY
-640 NTTFQTAR
+640 NGG
-648 RTNQQSTVYFY
+648 STVYFY
-659 KKAVTTST
+659 KK
-667 ATGTVYRQITDAS
+667 
-680 NIVSGK
+680 IV
-686 KYLLIYNTDT
+686 
-696 DMFMLPS
+696 
-703 SVSKSNSSG
+703 
-712 TRVGFDVEA
+712 
-721 VSGIT
+721 
-726 AGSDTIV
+726 
-733 GDFTDKEWTLVGNSN
+733 
-748 SGWKLGNGNDEYAV
+748 
-762 LTSTTDQGITAT
+762 
-774 FSTET
+774 
-779 TSEITEIPNNP
+779 
-790 WLLSRDGQ
+790 
-798 YAAIN
+798 
-803 KNSTS
+803 
-808 GRHDA
+808 
-813 TLESTGSEFT
+813 
-823 ISGTSGSFQFT
+823 
-834 TNSSDGTSVAFQR
+834 
-847 NGTGELFNGYASDN
+847 
-861 NPSNFYIYAYKE
+861 
-873 GTLPGSGEDSKA
+873 PGSGGTDETKP
-885 IQAITLDSNE
+885 IQTITLDSNE

-916 TDDTTAVIPVTI
+916 TDDTTAVIPVTV
-928 GMLLDLTGNFNAVQ
+928 GMLLDPTGNFNAVQ
-942 YTGTAGDYAGL
+942 YTGTVGDYAGL

-1011 MDQGIDVV
+1011 MDQGIDVI
-1019 LMLDTSSSMNNS
+1019 LMLDTSSSMNNT
-1031 VTAADGSTSTRI
+1031 VTAADGSSSTRI
-1043 QVLQNSVNNLLALLN
+1043 QVLRDSVSNLITAFN
-1058 QPNESGMIQDIDM
+1058 QPNESGMIQDIDI
-1071 AIADFNGG
+1071 AVADFNG
-1079 YDQTLISSDNDRL
+1079 YQTAGLDLLNSNDHL
-1092 DDSVATTGENNA
+1092 TGTTVRENTNNA
-1104 EVYTGSTALDAG
+1104 QVYTGSAALNAG
-1116 AFVPIGDLANFDEST
+1116 AFVSASSLYSASDSTVLSNFVDGINT
-1131 ISPHSGTNYDY
+1131 ASGTNYDY

-1152 SKKAQNEAN
+1152 AKKAQNEAN

-1178 AYNYFGSKSAS
+1178 SYNYFSSGSTAAN
-1189 TEWNN
+1189 WNN
-1194 WLKGTY
+1194 WLQGTY
-1200 ASEDEIPSST
+1200 ASEDEVPSTT

-1236 LYTVIKNDSSLSYN
+1236 LYTVIKNDSSASYN
-1250 GQQYMTQVPGLGAK
+1250 GQQYMAQVAGLGAK

-1271 LAQDDQITVDTM
+1271 LEIDSAITVESM

-1296 AYFADD
+1296 AYFAND
-1302 ASELDNAFTAIRED
+1302 AAELDNAFTAIRED

-1321 TSAYFVDRMGS
+1321 TEAYFVDRMGS
-1332 EYDLQLASTYN
+1332 EYNLQLASTYT
-1343 KNGQDFTLD
+1343 KNGQEFTLD
-1352 PAPTI
+1352 PAPKI
-1357 EVKTYTLYTSADLAN
+1357 EVKTHTLYTSADLAN
-1372 GVISDLNDVG
+1372 GVITDLNYVG
-1382 TRRPDVD
+1382 TRRPDVN
-1389 PDLLETVT
+1389 PDLIETVT
-1397 FNSDGTEAYSDQ
+1397 FNANGTEAYSDR

-1435 AVMIDLDGDGTANY
+1435 AVMIDPDGDGTANY

-1458 KIGIIAEKEFSLT
+1458 KIGIIAEKEFALT

-1498 YINYLGNEAYKET
+1498 YMNYLGHEAYKET
-1511 VSPILPWQGAM
+1511 ISPVLPWQGAV

-1527 YLVNQNGQ
+1527 YLVNRNGQ

-1556 SYLIRLNTTE
+1556 SYLIRLNTAE

-1576 ADVPDNYTLFNP
+1576 ADVPENYTLFNP
-1588 NASAQVVISS
+1588 DASAGVTISS
-1598 GSTGTNSVTITDEA
+1598 GATGTNEVTITDGA
-1612 STVTTYYY
+1612 SAVTTYYY
-1620 ESGYRF
+1620 ESGYRY
-1626 NQNGTAPNVS
+1626 NQNGTVPAVS

-1647 YTTEGL
+1647 YTSEGL

-1682 VNAISASFG
+1682 VNAVSASFG
-1691 GTLNSQAYDA
+1691 GTLNTNAYEA
-1701 SQFDSAETS
+1701 SQFDSQETS
-1710 ITLAHGTASIDPK
+1710 ITLAHGTASIDPD
-1723 DGTTVIY
+1723 DGTAVIY

-1745 EAVVDGFYYYSKI
+1745 ETVVDGFYYYSKI

-1768 EESFIDFTP
+1768 EESFIDFTD

-1795 EDRPGANAVDGFDAD
+1795 EDRPGVNTVDGFDAD

-1815 DPAYNDSS
+1815 DPAYDDSS
-1823 VTYSLDSAR
+1823 VTYSLDRAR
-1832 FTTLDAGSIGNE
+1832 YTTLDAGSIGNE

-1870 VKVEGIN
+1870 IKIEGLN

-1899 LDASASEPTAT
+1899 LDAATAEPTAT

-1915 VVDGSTVDNA
+1915 VVDGSTVNNA
-1925 PLYESAYKSG
+1925 PLYESAYKAG

-1963 LAFGWLTSN
+1963 LAYGWLTSN

-1978 YQIPVVSVPVGNS
+1978 YQIPIISVPVGNS

-2044 ADRENNAEFVEI
+2044 ADRENNAEFIEV
-2056 RDTIIS
+2056 RDTVIS
-2062 ANDFGSAT
+2062 SNDFGSAT

-2086 VLNNGSY
+2086 ALNNGSY
-2093 ADSMDKFSKAG
+2093 ADSMDKFTKAG

-2128 QIGMKVAKEGASG
+2128 QIGMKVAEAGASG
-2141 NAEATVRILNTSGN
+2141 NATATVRILNTSGG
-2155 SKSVTVSGAAEK
+2155 SKTVTVSGAAEK

-2174 LTYDTTTDEYS
+2174 LAYDTTTDEYS
-2185 ANGSIVVIND
+2185 ANGSIVIVND
-2195 SDAVISLT
+2195 SDAILSLT
-2203 NYKFTSKSDSVAK
+2203 NYKFTSKSAAVSK
-2216 TSDYVTVNSTTYAM
+2216 TADYVTVNSATYAM
-2230 AARAVK
+2230 AAKAVK

-2251 ETTDLQSGATATLTV
+2251 ETTDLKSGATATLTV

-2328 ITVSPEEENPAVAF
+2328 ITVSEENPVVAF
-2342 FKKLIA
+2342 FEKLIA
-2348 RIIEIFNILMK
+2348 KIIEIFNILMK
-2359 WWRAVL
+2359 WWRVVL

>member
-1 MKKTVKKTNRFISL
+1 MKNAVKKTNRFVSL
-15 ILSLAMVVSSLAVI
+15 ILSLAIIVSSLAVI
-29 GVINEASFKASAE
+29 GVISEASLKASAE
-42 GAVTT
+42 GTVTT

-57 SGNDAGAAFV
+57 SGNDASAAFV
-67 QSVISQMQTSVGFT
+67 QSVVSQMQASVGFT

-107 SAITSLNVSDAD
+107 SAIASLNVSDENG
-119 AVFVQG
+119 VFVEG
-125 NHDEAGAAGMA
+125 NHDDAGAAGLA

-145 GKYGVFVI
+145 GKYGVFAI
-153 NEDDYMWN
+153 NEDDYMWH

-182 LAVGYTAPIFVV
+182 LAVGFTAPIFVV

-220 LNDAGSNGLN
+220 LNDAGNNGLN

-290 HNGADDTLT
+290 HNGADDALT

-321 NLKSAGVTNSY
+321 NLKSSGVTNSY

-346 VATSPQTVSLDTTV
+346 VVTSPQSVSLDTTV

-372 SSGSG
+372 STGSG
-377 SSGGSSSLGYYYSP
+377 SSGSGGSSGGSGGSTGITYSR
-391 ISSVDDIVSGE
+391 ITSTSELVSG
-402 KYLIIYGNNRELLT
+402 KNYLLIYNGTEFMD
-416 PTVKESGSGTSLRV
+416 PVDSGYTERV
-430 GFTPQTIDSSIVLGN
+430 GFDVVSTSGLTLADTITG
-445 DFAADYSDYE
+445 DYSSHE
-455 WTFTSPSAG
+455 WTFTASGSNWLIGKDGSFANLSRNASSSSSYDATLGSGGSA
-464 TTSNVNEF
+464 F
-472 TIGGSAGSFT
+472 TIGGSANAFT
-482 FSSGDYVLNYN
+482 FTSSVSGRTVYLNRN
-493 SRGVINGYGSGAA
+493 GSRELINGYTSNAA
-506 PFYIYEATDETP
+506 TFYIYGLNETSS
-518 TATET
+518 AET
-523 VTYTRVS
+523 TRYERVNV
-530 ASSLSDLEDGAIY
+530 SSLSGLEDGETYII
-543 VISTGSYA
+543 VSNRDTDYA
-551 CSTTLSGSNL
+551 CSTEFDTNANYSGRLAGVAVTVSGNTIEGSDEV
-561 TAVAT
+561 TA
-566 SETNN
+566 
-571 IIDGELSDCEWQYE
+571 CEWIYD
-585 AATNSFKAVNG
+585 AASSSFKAANG
-596 TNAGKY
+596 TNANKY
-602 LSLSSNSTSISFSDN
+602 LNLPTSSSSAVTFSTTGV
-617 AVNYTYSGNKLYLTN
+617 AYTYSNNQLLLNG
-632 STSYGLRY
+632 STYGLNLRSAHNFSSY
-640 NTTFQTAR
+640 NGG
-648 RTNQQSTVYFY
+648 STVYFY
-659 KKAVTTST
+659 KK
-667 ATGTVYRQITDAS
+667 
-680 NIVSGK
+680 IV
-686 KYLLIYNTDT
+686 
-696 DMFMLPS
+696 
-703 SVSKSNSSG
+703 
-712 TRVGFDVEA
+712 
-721 VSGIT
+721 
-726 AGSDTIV
+726 
-733 GDFTDKEWTLVGNSN
+733 
-748 SGWKLGNGNDEYAV
+748 
-762 LTSTTDQGITAT
+762 
-774 FSTET
+774 
-779 TSEITEIPNNP
+779 
-790 WLLSRDGQ
+790 
-798 YAAIN
+798 
-803 KNSTS
+803 
-808 GRHDA
+808 
-813 TLESTGSEFT
+813 
-823 ISGTSGSFQFT
+823 
-834 TNSSDGTSVAFQR
+834 
-847 NGTGELFNGYASDN
+847 
-861 NPSNFYIYAYKE
+861 
-873 GTLPGSGEDSKA
+873 PGSGGTDETKP
-885 IQAITLDSNE
+885 IQTITLDSNE

-916 TDDTTAVIPVTI
+916 TDDTTAVIPVTV

-942 YTGTAGDYAGL
+942 YTGTVGDYAGL

-1019 LMLDTSSSMNNS
+1019 LMLDTSSSMTNT
-1031 VTAADGSTSTRI
+1031 VTAADGSSSTRI
-1043 QVLQNSVNNLLALLN
+1043 QVLRDSVSNLITAFN
-1058 QPNESGMIQDIDM
+1058 QPNESGMIQDIDI
-1071 AIADFNGG
+1071 AVADFNG
-1079 YDQTLISSDNDRL
+1079 YQTAGLDLLNSNDHL
-1092 DDSVATTGENNA
+1092 TGTTVRENTNNA
-1104 EVYTGSTALDAG
+1104 QVYTGSAALNAG
-1116 AFVPIGDLANFDEST
+1116 AFVSASSLYSASDSTVLSNFVDGINT
-1131 ISPHSGTNYDY
+1131 ASGTNYDY

-1152 SKKAQNEAN
+1152 AKKAQNEAN

-1178 AYNYFGSKSAS
+1178 SYNYFSSGSTAAN
-1189 TEWNN
+1189 WNN
-1194 WLKGTY
+1194 WLQGTY
-1200 ASEDEIPSST
+1200 ASEDEVPSTT

-1236 LYTVIKNDSSLSYN
+1236 LYTVIKNDSSASYN
-1250 GQQYMTQVPGLGAK
+1250 GQQYMAQVAGLGAK

-1271 LAQDDQITVDTM
+1271 LEIDSAITVESM

-1296 AYFADD
+1296 AYFAND
-1302 ASELDNAFTAIRED
+1302 AAELDNAFTAIRED

-1321 TSAYFVDRMGS
+1321 TEAYFVDRMGS
-1332 EYDLQLASTYN
+1332 EYNLQLASTYT
-1343 KNGQDFTLD
+1343 KNGQEFTLD
-1352 PAPTI
+1352 PAPKI

-1372 GVISDLNDVG
+1372 GVISDLNNVG
-1382 TRRPDVD
+1382 TRRPDVN

-1397 FNSDGTEAYSDQ
+1397 FNANGTEAYSDR

-1435 AVMIDLDGDGTANY
+1435 AVMIDPDGDGTANY

-1458 KIGIIAEKEFSLT
+1458 KIGIIAEKEFALT

-1498 YINYLGNEAYKET
+1498 YMNYLGHEAYKET
-1511 VSPILPWQGAM
+1511 ISPVLPWQGAV

-1527 YLVNQNGQ
+1527 YLVNRNGQ

-1556 SYLIRLNTTE
+1556 SYLIRLNTAE

-1576 ADVPDNYTLFNP
+1576 ADVPENYTLFNP
-1588 NASAQVVISS
+1588 DASAGVTISS
-1598 GSTGTNSVTITDEA
+1598 GATGTNEVTITDGA
-1612 STVTTYYY
+1612 SAVTTYYY
-1620 ESGYRF
+1620 ESRYRY
-1626 NQNGTAPNVS
+1626 NQNGTVPAVS

-1647 YTTEGL
+1647 YTSEGL
-1653 SPDTVVIDY
+1653 SPDSVVIDY

-1672 NDKIILTDTP
+1672 NDKIILADIP
-1682 VNAISASFG
+1682 VNAVSASFG
-1691 GTLNSQAYDA
+1691 GTLNTNAYEA
-1701 SQFDSAETS
+1701 SQFDSQETS
-1710 ITLAHGTASIDPK
+1710 ITLAHGTASIDPD
-1723 DGTTVIY
+1723 DGTAVIY

-1745 EAVVDGFYYYSKI
+1745 ETVVDGFYYYSKI
-1758 TVIPAANIFY
+1758 PVIPAANIFY
-1768 EESFIDFTP
+1768 EESFIDFTD

-1795 EDRPGANAVDGFDAD
+1795 EDRPGVNTVDGFDAD

-1815 DPAYNDSS
+1815 DPAYDDSS
-1823 VTYSLDSAR
+1823 VTYSLDRAR
-1832 FTTLDAGSIGNE
+1832 YTTLDAGSIGNE

-1870 VKVEGIN
+1870 IKIEGLN

-1899 LDASASEPTAT
+1899 LDAAAAEPTAT

-1915 VVDGSTVDNA
+1915 VVDGSTVNNA
-1925 PLYESAYKSG
+1925 PLYESTYKAG

-1963 LAFGWLTSN
+1963 LAYGWLTSN

-1978 YQIPVVSVPVGNS
+1978 YQIPVISVPVGNS

-2012 TGDDSYRIYIDGVRI
+2012 TGDDSYKIYIDGVRI

-2044 ADRENNAEFVEI
+2044 ADRENNAEFIEV
-2056 RDTIIS
+2056 RDTVIS
-2062 ANDFGSAT
+2062 SNDFGSAT

-2086 VLNNGSY
+2086 ALNNGSY
-2093 ADSMDKFSKAG
+2093 ADSMDKFTKAG

-2128 QIGMKVAKEGASG
+2128 QIGMKVAEAGSTG
-2141 NAEATVRILNTSGN
+2141 NATATVRILNTSGG
-2155 SKSVTVSGAAEK
+2155 SKTVTVSGAAEK

-2174 LTYDTTTDEYS
+2174 LAYDTTTDEYS
-2185 ANGSIVVIND
+2185 ANGSIVIVND
-2195 SDAVISLT
+2195 SDAILSLT
-2203 NYKFTSKSDSVAK
+2203 NYKFTSKSASVSK
-2216 TSDYVTVNSTTYAM
+2216 TADYVTVNSATYAM
-2230 AARAVK
+2230 AAKAVK

-2251 ETTDLQSGATATLTV
+2251 ETTDLKSGATATLTV

-2328 ITVSPEEENPAVAF
+2328 ITVSEENPVVAF
-2342 FKKLIA
+2342 FEKLIA
-2348 RIIEIFNILMK
+2348 KIIEIFNILMK
-2359 WWRAVL
+2359 WWRVVL

>member
-1 MKKTVKKTNRFISL
+1 MKNAVKKTNRFVSL
-15 ILSLAMVVSSLAVI
+15 ILSLAIIVSSLAVI
-29 GVINEASFKASAE
+29 GVISEASLKASAE
-42 GAVTT
+42 GTVTT
-47 VVACSDYQNP
+47 VVACSDYQSP
-57 SGNDAGAAFV
+57 SGNDASAAFV
-67 QSVISQMQTSVGFT
+67 QSVVSQMQTSVGFT

-107 SAITSLNVSDAD
+107 SAIASLNVSDENAK
-119 AVFVQG
+119 FVEG
-125 NHDEAGAAGMA
+125 NHDDAGAAGLA

-145 GKYGVFVI
+145 GKYGVFAI
-153 NEDDYMWN
+153 NEDDYMWH

-182 LAVGYTAPIFVV
+182 LAVGFTAPIFVV

-220 LNDAGSNGLN
+220 LNDAGNNGLN

-290 HNGADDTLT
+290 HNGADDALT

-346 VATSPQTVSLDTTV
+346 VKTSPQSVSLDTTV

-372 SSGSG
+372 STGSG
-377 SSGGSSSLGYYYSP
+377 SSGSGGSSGGSGGSTGITYSR
-391 ISSVDDIVSGE
+391 ITSTSELVSG
-402 KYLIIYGNNRELLT
+402 KNYLLIYNGTEFMD
-416 PTVKESGSGTSLRV
+416 PVDSGYTERV
-430 GFTPQTIDSSIVLGN
+430 GFDVVSTSGLTLADTITG
-445 DFAADYSDYE
+445 DYSSHE
-455 WTFTSPSAG
+455 WTFTASGSNWLIGKDGSFANLSRNASSSSSYDATLGSGGSA
-464 TTSNVNEF
+464 F
-472 TIGGSAGSFT
+472 TIGGSANAFT
-482 FSSGDYVLNYN
+482 FTSSVSGRTVYLNRN
-493 SRGVINGYGSGAA
+493 GSRELINGYTSNAA
-506 PFYIYEATDETP
+506 TFYIYGLNETSS
-518 TATET
+518 AET
-523 VTYTRVS
+523 TRYERVNV
-530 ASSLSDLEDGAIY
+530 SSLSGLEDGETYII
-543 VISTGSYA
+543 VSNRDTDYA
-551 CSTTLSGSNL
+551 CSTEFDTNANYSGRLAGVAVTVSGNTIEGSDEV
-561 TAVAT
+561 TA
-566 SETNN
+566 
-571 IIDGELSDCEWQYE
+571 CEWIYD
-585 AATNSFKAVNG
+585 AASSSFKAANG
-596 TNAGKY
+596 TNANKY
-602 LSLSSNSTSISFSDN
+602 LNLPTSSSSAVTFSTTGV
-617 AVNYTYSGNKLYLTN
+617 AYTYSNNQLLLNG
-632 STSYGLRY
+632 STYGLNLRSAHNFSSY
-640 NTTFQTAR
+640 NGG
-648 RTNQQSTVYFY
+648 STVYFY
-659 KKAVTTST
+659 KK
-667 ATGTVYRQITDAS
+667 
-680 NIVSGK
+680 IV
-686 KYLLIYNTDT
+686 
-696 DMFMLPS
+696 
-703 SVSKSNSSG
+703 
-712 TRVGFDVEA
+712 
-721 VSGIT
+721 
-726 AGSDTIV
+726 
-733 GDFTDKEWTLVGNSN
+733 
-748 SGWKLGNGNDEYAV
+748 
-762 LTSTTDQGITAT
+762 
-774 FSTET
+774 
-779 TSEITEIPNNP
+779 
-790 WLLSRDGQ
+790 
-798 YAAIN
+798 
-803 KNSTS
+803 
-808 GRHDA
+808 
-813 TLESTGSEFT
+813 
-823 ISGTSGSFQFT
+823 
-834 TNSSDGTSVAFQR
+834 
-847 NGTGELFNGYASDN
+847 
-861 NPSNFYIYAYKE
+861 
-873 GTLPGSGEDSKA
+873 PGSGGTDETKP
-885 IQAITLDSNE
+885 IQTITLDSNE

-907 TGATLSVTY
+907 TGTTLSVTY
-916 TDDTTAVIPVTI
+916 TDGTTAVIPVTV
-928 GMLLDLTGNFNAVQ
+928 GMLLDPTGNFNAVQ
-942 YTGTAGDYAGL
+942 YTGTVGDYAGL
-953 AVYYRDNWFSDFT
+953 AAYYRDNWFPDFT

-1011 MDQGIDVV
+1011 MDQGIDVI
-1019 LMLDTSSSMNNS
+1019 LMLDTSSSMNNT
-1031 VTAADGSTSTRI
+1031 VTAADGSSSTRI
-1043 QVLQNSVNNLLALLN
+1043 QVLRDSVSNLITAFN
-1058 QPNESGMIQDIDM
+1058 QPNESGMIQDIDI
-1071 AIADFNGG
+1071 AVADFNG
-1079 YDQTLISSDNDRL
+1079 YQTAGLDLLNSNDHL
-1092 DDSVATTGENNA
+1092 TGTTVRENTNNA
-1104 EVYTGSTALDAG
+1104 QVYTGSAALNAG
-1116 AFVPIGDLANFDEST
+1116 AFVSASSLYSASDSTVLSNFVDGINT
-1131 ISPHSGTNYDY
+1131 ASGTNYDY

-1152 SKKAQNEAN
+1152 AKKAQNEAN

-1178 AYNYFGSKSAS
+1178 SYNYFSSGSTAS
-1189 TEWNN
+1189 NWNN
-1194 WLKGTY
+1194 WLQGTY
-1200 ASEDEIPSST
+1200 ASEDEVPSTT

-1236 LYTVIKNDSSLSYN
+1236 LYTVIKNDSSASYN
-1250 GQQYMTQVPGLGAK
+1250 GQQYMAQVAGLGAK

-1271 LAQDDQITVDTM
+1271 LEIDSAITVESM

-1296 AYFADD
+1296 AYFAND
-1302 ASELDNAFTAIRED
+1302 AAELDNAFTAIRED

-1321 TSAYFVDRMGS
+1321 TEAYFVDRMGS
-1332 EYDLQLASTYN
+1332 EYNLQLASTYT
-1343 KNGQDFTLD
+1343 KNGQEFTLD
-1352 PAPTI
+1352 PAPKI
-1357 EVKTYTLYTSADLAN
+1357 EVKTHTLYTSADLAN
-1372 GVISDLNDVG
+1372 GVITDLNDVG
-1382 TRRPDVD
+1382 TRRPGVN

-1397 FNSDGTEAYSDQ
+1397 FNADGTEAYSDR

-1435 AVMIDLDGDGTANY
+1435 AVMIDPDGDGTANY

-1458 KIGIIAEKEFSLT
+1458 KIGIIAEKEFALT

-1498 YINYLGNEAYKET
+1498 YMNYLGHEAYKET
-1511 VSPILPWQGAM
+1511 ISPVLPWQGAV

-1527 YLVNQNGQ
+1527 YLVNRDGQ

-1556 SYLIRLNTTE
+1556 SYLIRLNTAE

-1576 ADVPDNYTLFNP
+1576 ADVPENYTLFNP
-1588 NASAQVVISS
+1588 DASAGVTISS
-1598 GSTGTNSVTITDEA
+1598 GATGTNEVTITDGA
-1612 STVTTYYY
+1612 SAVTTYYY
-1620 ESGYRF
+1620 ESGYRY
-1626 NQNGTAPNVS
+1626 NQNGTVPAVS

-1647 YTTEGL
+1647 YTSEGL
-1653 SPDTVVIDY
+1653 SPDSVVIDY

-1682 VNAISASFG
+1682 VNAVSASFG
-1691 GTLNSQAYDA
+1691 GTLNTNAYEA
-1701 SQFDSAETS
+1701 SQFDSQETS
-1710 ITLAHGTASIDPK
+1710 ITLAHGTASIDPD
-1723 DGTTVIY
+1723 DGTAVIY

-1745 EAVVDGFYYYSKI
+1745 ETVVDGFYYYSKI

-1768 EESFIDFTP
+1768 EESFIDFTD

-1795 EDRPGANAVDGFDAD
+1795 EDRPGVNTVDGFDAD

-1815 DPAYNDSS
+1815 DPAYDDSS
-1823 VTYSLDSAR
+1823 VTYSLDRAR
-1832 FTTLDAGSIGNE
+1832 YTTLDAGSIGNE

-1870 VKVEGIN
+1870 IKIEGLN

-1899 LDASASEPTAT
+1899 LDAATAEPTAT

-1915 VVDGSTVDNA
+1915 VVDGSTVNNA
-1925 PLYESAYKSG
+1925 PLYESAYKAG

-1963 LAFGWLTSN
+1963 LAYGWLTSN

-1978 YQIPVVSVPVGNS
+1978 YQIPVISVPVGNS

-2012 TGDDSYRIYIDGVRI
+2012 TGDDSYKIYIDGVRI

-2044 ADRENNAEFVEI
+2044 ADRENNAEFIEV
-2056 RDTIIS
+2056 RDTVIS
-2062 ANDFGSAT
+2062 SNDFGSAT

-2086 VLNNGSY
+2086 ALNNGSY
-2093 ADSMDKFSKAG
+2093 ADSMDKFTKAG

-2128 QIGMKVAKEGASG
+2128 QIGMKVAEAGASG
-2141 NAEATVRILNTSGN
+2141 NATATVRILNTSGG
-2155 SKSVTVSGAAEK
+2155 SKTVTVSGAAEK

-2174 LTYDTTTDEYS
+2174 LAYDTTTDEYS
-2185 ANGSIVVIND
+2185 ANGSIVIVND
-2195 SDAVISLT
+2195 SDAILSLT
-2203 NYKFTSKSDSVAK
+2203 NYKFTSKSASVSK
-2216 TSDYVTVNSTTYAM
+2216 TADYVTVNSATYAM
-2230 AARAVK
+2230 AAKAVK

-2251 ETTDLQSGATATLTV
+2251 KTTDLKSGATATLTV

-2295 THSFTVTENSSGD
+2295 THSFTVTENSAGD

-2323 ISAGE
+2323 ISTGE
-2328 ITVSPEEENPAVAF
+2328 ITVSEENPVVAF
-2342 FKKLIA
+2342 FEKLIA
-2348 RIIEIFNILMK
+2348 KIIEIFNILMK
-2359 WWRAVL
+2359 WWRVVL

>member
-1 MKKTVKKTNRFISL
+1 MKNTVKKTNRFVSL
-15 ILSLAMVVSSLAVI
+15 ILSLAMIVSSLAVI
-29 GVINEASFKASAE
+29 GVINEASLKASAE
-42 GAVTT
+42 GTVTT
-47 VVACSDYQNP
+47 VVACSDFQNN
-57 SGNDAGAAFV
+57 SAGNDNTANSNAGQAFV
-67 QSVISQMQTSVGFT
+67 QSLISQIQSSVGIT

-93 YGYNQ
+93 YSGLGNQ
-98 AAAGIASLK
+98 SQSEEGLAALK
-107 SAITSLNVSDAD
+107 SAISDLVAND
-119 AVFVQG
+119 YTNAKFVQG
-125 NHDEAGAAGMA
+125 NHDPASTAGLAA
-136 TSGNNDPAS
+136 SGNNDPAS

-153 NEDDYMWN
+153 NHDDYQWGRFVN
-161 NSDEATIKQTAEN
+161 EATIKQTAEN

-194 SHLPLHYSM
+194 SHVPLHYSM
-203 RTYNDGDGK
+203 RTKENDSMY
-212 FANYLFDV
+212 ANYIFDV
-220 LNDAGSNGLN
+220 LNDAGNNGLN

-241 GWDDYLGGSAVYLT
+241 GWDDYLGGSSVYLT

-264 GSTTSYQAETLA
+264 SSQTVFNAETLA

-299 MTVFQFDDT
+299 MTVFQFDDNS
-308 TLTVNRVDESGIH
+308 LTINRVDQNGLH
-321 NLKSAGVTNSY
+321 NLKSSGVTNSY
-332 KNEATNGGYSADTS
+332 KNETAYSPDIS
-346 VATSPQTVSLDTTV
+346 VVTSPQSVSLDTTV

-372 SSGSG
+372 STGSGSG
-377 SSGGSSSLGYYYSP
+377 D
-391 ISSVDDIVSGE
+391 SV
-402 KYLIIYGNNRELLT
+402 
-416 PTVKESGSGTSLRV
+416 V
-430 GFTPQTIDSSIVLGN
+430 G
-445 DFAADYSDYE
+445 A
-455 WTFTSPSAG
+455 
-464 TTSNVNEF
+464 NVFE
-472 TIGGSAGSFT
+472 IGGSANAFT
-482 FSSGDYVLNYN
+482 FAADNGYVLNYN
-493 SRGVINGYGSGAA
+493 SRGLINGYESGAA
-506 PFYIYEATDETP
+506 PFYIYEASDESTES
-518 TATET
+518 TVTET
-523 VTYTRVS
+523 VTYERVT
-530 ASSLSDLEDGAIY
+530 ASSLSNLEDGETYLIVGY
-543 VISTGSYA
+543 NGNNSSNLYA
-551 CSTTLSGSNL
+551 CSTKFDTKSYSGKTYPGRLEGISVTPSNNVIEGTNEL
-561 TAVAT
+561 TV
-566 SETNN
+566 
-571 IIDGELSDCEWQYE
+571 CEWIYD
-585 AATNSFKAVNG
+585 AASSSFKAVNG
-596 TNAGKY
+596 ANSNKY
-602 LSLSSNSTSISFSDN
+602 LVLPRSDSTITFSDTATVAYEYKN
-617 AVNYTYSGNKLYLTN
+617 NHLNISGTN
-632 STSYGLRY
+632 YGLNCRSVHNFSSY
-640 NTTFQTAR
+640 NGG
-648 RTNQQSTVYFY
+648 STVYFY
-659 KKAVTTST
+659 KKTVTTTST
-667 ATGTVYRQITDAS
+667 SSGKTYTRITSADQ
-680 NIVSGK
+680 IVSGK
-686 KYLLIYNTDT
+686 NYLLIYNGNTDQI
-696 DMFMLPS
+696 MLPS
-703 SVSKSNSSG
+703 SVSKTNNG
-712 TRVGFDVEA
+712 TRIGFDLEN
-721 VSGIT
+721 VSGFT
-726 AGSDTIV
+726 AGADTIS
-733 GDFTDKEWTLVGNSN
+733 GSFTAKEWTLTKIGDGYLLGNSA
-748 SGWKLGNGNDEYAV
+748 GKYAA
-762 LTSTTDQGITAT
+762 LTSTENNGIAATFETAT
-774 FSTET
+774 
-779 TSEITEIPNNP
+779 IT
-790 WLLSRDGQ
+790 
-798 YAAIN
+798 
-803 KNSTS
+803 
-808 GRHDA
+808 
-813 TLESTGSEFT
+813 
-823 ISGTSGSFQFT
+823 
-834 TNSSDGTSVAFQR
+834 
-847 NGTGELFNGYASDN
+847 
-861 NPSNFYIYAYKE
+861 
-873 GTLPGSGEDSKA
+873 SGEDTKA
-885 IQAITLDSNE
+885 IQSITLGSNE

-916 TDDTTAVIPVTI
+916 TDDTTAVIPVTV

-942 YTGTAGDYAGL
+942 YAGTAGDYAGL
-953 AVYYRDNWFSDFT
+953 AAYYRDNWFSDFT

-1019 LMLDTSSSMNNS
+1019 LMLDTSSSMEDNRVTYDDGTSKKRIEVLRDS
-1031 VTAADGSTSTRI
+1031 VSNLITAF
-1043 QVLQNSVNNLLALLN
+1043 N
-1058 QPNESGMIQDIDM
+1058 QPNESGMIQDIDI
-1071 AIADFNGG
+1071 AVADFNGYRTAG
-1079 YDQTLISSDNDRL
+1079 L
-1092 DDSVATTGENNA
+1092 DLLDSKDHLAGTEKRGGDNNA
-1104 EVYTGSTALDAG
+1104 QVYTGSAALDAG
-1116 AFVPIGDLANFDEST
+1116 AFVSANSLYSASDST
-1131 ISPHSGTNYDY
+1131 VLSNFVGRISTSGGTNYDY

-1152 SKKAQNEAN
+1152 AKKAQNEAN
-1161 QQNRD
+1161 QQSRD
-1166 IYVIFMSDGAPF
+1166 VYVIFMSDGAPF
-1178 AYNYFGSKSAS
+1178 SYNYFSSGSTAS
-1189 TEWNN
+1189 NWNN
-1194 WLKGTY
+1194 WLQGTY
-1200 ASEDEIPSST
+1200 ASADELPLDST
-1210 SSHKYFY
+1210 NTSEHTYFY

-1236 LYTVIKNDSSLSYN
+1236 LYTVIKNDSSASYN
-1250 GQQYMTQVPGLGAK
+1250 GQQYMAQVPGLGAK

-1271 LAQDDQITVDTM
+1271 LAQDGQITVESM
-1283 QYVITNLASSSEY
+1283 RYVITNLASSSEY

-1302 ASELDNAFTAIRED
+1302 ATQLDNAFTAIRED

-1343 KNGQDFTLD
+1343 KNGQEFTLD
-1352 PAPTI
+1352 PAPKI

-1382 TRRPDVD
+1382 TRRPDVN
-1389 PDLLETVT
+1389 PDLIETVT
-1397 FNSDGTEAYSDQ
+1397 FNADGTEAYSDR

-1435 AVMIDLDGDGTANY
+1435 AVMIDPDGDGTANY

-1471 YYVYLTGTMEGTRDP
+1471 YYVYLTGTMEGTRDA

-1498 YINYLGNEAYKET
+1498 YVNYLGNEAYKET
-1511 VSPILPWQGAM
+1511 ISPVLPWQGAV

-1527 YLVNQNGQ
+1527 YLVNRSGQ

-1556 SYLIRLNTTE
+1556 SYLIRLNTAE

-1576 ADVPDNYTLFNP
+1576 ADVPENYTLFNP
-1588 NASAQVVISS
+1588 DASAGVTISS
-1598 GSTGTNSVTITDEA
+1598 GTTGTNEVTITDSA
-1612 STVTTYYY
+1612 SAVTTYYY
-1620 ESGYRF
+1620 ESGYRY
-1626 NQNGTAPNVS
+1626 NQNGTVPTVS

-1647 YTTEGL
+1647 YTSEGL

-1682 VNAISASFG
+1682 VNAVSASFG
-1691 GTLNSQAYDA
+1691 GTLNTNAYDA
-1701 SQFDSAETS
+1701 SQFDSQETS
-1710 ITLAHGTASIDPK
+1710 VTLAHGTASIDPD
-1723 DGTTVIY
+1723 DGTAIIY

-1768 EESFIDFTP
+1768 EESFIDFTD

-1815 DPAYNDSS
+1815 DPEYNDSS
-1823 VTYSLDSAR
+1823 VTYSLDRAR
-1832 FTTLDAGSIGNE
+1832 YTTLDAGSIGNE

-1870 VKVEGIN
+1870 IKVEGIN
-1877 GTDFNKT
+1877 GTNFNKT

-1899 LDASASEPTAT
+1899 LDAAAAKPTAT

-1915 VVDGSTVDNA
+1915 VVDGSTVNNA

-1963 LAFGWLTSN
+1963 LAYGWLTSN
-1972 GTETGL
+1972 GAETGL
-1978 YQIPVVSVPVGNS
+1978 YQIPVISVPVGNS

-2044 ADRENNAEFVEI
+2044 ADRENNAEFIEV
-2056 RDTIIS
+2056 RDTVIS

-2086 VLNNGSY
+2086 ALNNGSY
-2093 ADSMDKFSKAG
+2093 ADSMDKFAKAG

-2128 QIGMKVAKEGASG
+2128 QIGMKVAEAGASG
-2141 NAEATVRILNTSGN
+2141 NATATVRILNTSGG
-2155 SKSVTVSGAAEK
+2155 SKTVTVSGAAEK

-2174 LTYDTTTDEYS
+2174 LAYDTTTDEYS

-2195 SDAVISLT
+2195 SDAILSLT
-2203 NYKFTSKSDSVAK
+2203 NYKFTSKSAAVSK
-2216 TSDYVTVNSTTYAM
+2216 TADYVTVNSATYAM
-2230 AARAVK
+2230 AAKTVK

-2251 ETTDLQSGATATLTV
+2251 ETTDLKSGATATLTV

-2272 VKVEVDGVE
+2272 AKVEVDGVE

-2308 YEIVLTDSKGRISET
+2308 YEIVLTDSKGRVSET

-2328 ITVSPEEENPAVAF
+2328 ITVSEENPVVAF
-2342 FKKLIA
+2342 FEKLIA

-2359 WWRAVL
+2359 WWRVVL

>member
-1 MKKTVKKTNRFISL
+1 MKNTVKKTNRFVSL
-15 ILSLAMVVSSLAVI
+15 ILSLAMIVSSLAVI
-29 GVINEASFKASAE
+29 GVINEASLKASAE
-42 GAVTT
+42 GTVTT
-47 VVACSDYQNP
+47 VVACSDFQNN
-57 SGNDAGAAFV
+57 SAGNNNTANSNAGQAFV
-67 QSVISQMQTSVGFT
+67 QSLISQIQSSVGIT

-93 YGYNQ
+93 YSDLGDQ
-98 AAAGIASLK
+98 SKSEEGLAALK
-107 SAITSLNVSDAD
+107 SAISDLVAND
-119 AVFVQG
+119 YTNAKFVQG
-125 NHDEAGAAGMA
+125 NHDPASTAGLAA
-136 TSGNNDPAS
+136 SGNNDPAS

-153 NEDDYMWN
+153 NHDDYQWGSRVN
-161 NSDEATIKQTAEN
+161 EATIKQTAEN

-182 LAVGYTAPIFVV
+182 LAVGYTAPVFVV
-194 SHLPLHYSM
+194 SHVPLHYSM
-203 RTYNDGDGK
+203 RTRQNDAMY
-212 FANYLFDV
+212 ANYIFDV
-220 LNDAGSNGLN
+220 LNDAGNNGLN

-241 GWDDYLGGSAVYLT
+241 GWDDYLGGSSVYLT

-264 GSTTSYQAETLA
+264 SSQTVFNAETLA

-299 MTVFQFDDT
+299 MTVFQFDDNS
-308 TLTVNRVDESGIH
+308 LTINRVDQNGLH
-321 NLKSAGVTNSY
+321 NLKSSGVTNSY
-332 KNEATNGGYSADTS
+332 AASQFGYTEDYSPDTS
-346 VATSPQTVSLDTTV
+346 VKTSPQSVSLDTTV

-372 SSGSG
+372 STGSGSG
-377 SSGGSSSLGYYYSP
+377 D
-391 ISSVDDIVSGE
+391 SVEG
-402 KYLIIYGNNRELLT
+402 
-416 PTVKESGSGTSLRV
+416 
-430 GFTPQTIDSSIVLGN
+430 
-445 DFAADYSDYE
+445 A
-455 WTFTSPSAG
+455 
-464 TTSNVNEF
+464 NVF
-472 TIGGSAGSFT
+472 TIGGSANAFT
-482 FSSGDYVLNYN
+482 FRADNNYVLNYN
-493 SRGVINGYGSGAA
+493 SSRGLINGYGSSPA
-506 PFYIYEATDETP
+506 PFYIYEASDET
-518 TATET
+518 TESTVTET
-523 VTYTRVS
+523 VTYERVT
-530 ASSLSDLEDGAIY
+530 ASSLSNLEDGETYLIVSY
-543 VISTGSYA
+543 NGSSSSDLYA
-551 CSTTLSGSNL
+551 CSTEFDTKSYNGKTYPGRLEGISVTPSNNVIEGTNEL
-561 TAVAT
+561 TV
-566 SETNN
+566 
-571 IIDGELSDCEWQYE
+571 CEWIYD
-585 AATNSFKAVNG
+585 AASSSFKAVNG
-596 TNAGKY
+596 TNANKY
-602 LSLSSNSTSISFSDN
+602 LNLPKSSSSAITFSTTGV
-617 AVNYTYSGNKLYLTN
+617 AYTYSNNQLLLNG
-632 STSYGLRY
+632 STYGLNCRSVHNFSSY
-640 NTTFQTAR
+640 NGG
-648 RTNQQSTVYFY
+648 STVYFY
-659 KKAVTTST
+659 KKTVTTTST
-667 ATGTVYRQITDAS
+667 SSGKTYTRITSADQ
-680 NIVSGK
+680 IVSGK
-686 KYLLIYNTDT
+686 NYLLIYNGDT
-696 DMFMLPS
+696 DQIMLPS

-712 TRVGFDVEA
+712 VARVGFDLEN
-721 VSGIT
+721 VSGFT
-726 AGSDTIV
+726 AGADTIS
-733 GDFTDKEWTLVGNSN
+733 GDFTAKEWTLTKIGDGYLLGNSA
-748 SGWKLGNGNDEYAV
+748 GKYAA
-762 LTSTTDQGITAT
+762 LTSTENNGIAATFETAT
-774 FSTET
+774 
-779 TSEITEIPNNP
+779 IT
-790 WLLSRDGQ
+790 
-798 YAAIN
+798 
-803 KNSTS
+803 
-808 GRHDA
+808 
-813 TLESTGSEFT
+813 
-823 ISGTSGSFQFT
+823 
-834 TNSSDGTSVAFQR
+834 
-847 NGTGELFNGYASDN
+847 
-861 NPSNFYIYAYKE
+861 
-873 GTLPGSGEDSKA
+873 SGEDTKA
-885 IQAITLDSNE
+885 IQSITLGSNE
-895 GTVYVGAGRNVN
+895 GTVYVGAGRNVK

-916 TDDTTAVIPVTI
+916 TDDTTAVIPVTV

-942 YTGTAGDYAGL
+942 YTGTAGDYTGL
-953 AVYYRDNWFSDFT
+953 AAYYRDNWFPDFT
-966 LHVIERDEYPDYPNP
+966 LHVIEKEEYPDYPNP

-1019 LMLDTSSSMNNS
+1019 LMLDTSSSMNDS
-1031 VTAADGSTSTRI
+1031 VTAADGSSSSRI
-1043 QVLQNSVNNLLALLN
+1043 QVLQDSVNNLLTLLN

-1079 YDQTLISSDNDRL
+1079 YNQTLISSTNENPTTDRL
-1092 DDSVATTGENNA
+1092 DDSAATTGDNNA
-1104 EVYTGSTALDAG
+1104 QVYTGSTALDAG
-1116 AFVPIGDLANFDEST
+1116 AFVPIGDLASFDEST
-1131 ISPHSGTNYDY
+1131 IVPHSGTNYDY

-1152 SKKAQNEAN
+1152 AKKAQNEAN

-1189 TEWNN
+1189 SEWNN
-1194 WLKGTY
+1194 WLQGTY
-1200 ASEDEIPSST
+1200 ASEDEVPSTT

-1236 LYTVIKNDSSLSYN
+1236 LYTVIRNDSSLSYN

-1271 LAQDDQITVDTM
+1271 LAQDNQITVESM
-1283 QYVITNLASSSEY
+1283 QYVIRNIASSSEY
-1296 AYFADD
+1296 AYFADN
-1302 ASELDNAFTAIRED
+1302 AAELDNAFTAIRED

-1321 TSAYFVDRMGS
+1321 TEAYFVDRMGS
-1332 EYDLQLASTYN
+1332 EYNLQLSSTYT
-1343 KNGQDFTLD
+1343 KNGQEFTLD
-1352 PAPTI
+1352 PAPKI
-1357 EVKTYTLYTSADLAN
+1357 EVKTYTLYTSADLTN
-1372 GVISDLNDVG
+1372 GVITDLNDVG
-1382 TRRPDVD
+1382 TRRPDVN

-1397 FNSDGTEAYSDQ
+1397 FNADGTEAYSDR
-1409 IDAGATNILVDGV
+1409 IDTGATNILVDGV
-1422 INASTFFYNTTSS
+1422 INASAFFYNTTSS
-1435 AVMIDLDGDGTANY
+1435 AVMIDPDGDGTANY

-1511 VSPILPWQGAM
+1511 ISPVLPWQGAV

-1527 YLVNQNGQ
+1527 YLVNRSGQ

-1556 SYLIRLNTTE
+1556 SYLIRLNTAE

-1576 ADVPDNYTLFNP
+1576 ADVPENYTLFNP
-1588 NASAQVVISS
+1588 DASAGVTISS
-1598 GSTGTNSVTITDEA
+1598 GTTGTNEVTITDSA
-1612 STVTTYYY
+1612 SAVTTYYY
-1620 ESGYRF
+1620 ESGYRY
-1626 NQNGTAPNVS
+1626 NQNGTVPTVS

-1647 YTTEGL
+1647 YTSEGL

-1682 VNAISASFG
+1682 VNAVSASFG
-1691 GTLNSQAYDA
+1691 GTLNTNAYDA
-1701 SQFDSAETS
+1701 SQFNSQETS
-1710 ITLAHGTASIDPK
+1710 ITLAHGTASIDPD
-1723 DGTTVIY
+1723 DGTAIIY

-1768 EESFIDFTP
+1768 EESFIDFTD

-1784 TAGSGRTAYQA
+1784 TAGSGKTAYQA

-1823 VTYSLDSAR
+1823 VTYSLDRAR
-1832 FTTLDAGSIGNE
+1832 YTTLDAGSIGNE

-1870 VKVEGIN
+1870 IKVEGIN

-1899 LDASASEPTAT
+1899 LDAAAAEPTAT

-1915 VVDGSTVDNA
+1915 VVDGSTVNNA

-1972 GTETGL
+1972 GAETGL
-1978 YQIPVVSVPVGNS
+1978 YQIPVISVPVGSS
-1991 TLSYGTYR
+1991 TLGYGTYR

-2044 ADRENNAEFVEI
+2044 ADRENNAEFIEV
-2056 RDTIIS
+2056 RDTVIS

-2086 VLNNGSY
+2086 ALNNGSY
-2093 ADSMDKFSKAG
+2093 ADSMDKFAKAG

-2128 QIGMKVAKEGASG
+2128 QIGMKVAEAGASG
-2141 NAEATVRILNTSGN
+2141 NATATVRILNTSGG
-2155 SKSVTVSGAAEK
+2155 SKTVTVSGAAEK

-2174 LTYDTTTDEYS
+2174 LAYDTTTDEYS

-2195 SDAVISLT
+2195 SDAILSLT
-2203 NYKFTSKSDSVAK
+2203 NYKFTSKSAAVSK
-2216 TSDYVTVNSTTYAM
+2216 TADYVTVNSATYAM
-2230 AARAVK
+2230 AAKAVK

-2251 ETTDLQSGATATLTV
+2251 ETTDLKSGATATLTV

-2308 YEIVLTDSKGRISET
+2308 YEIVLTDSKGRVSET
-2323 ISAGE
+2323 IPAGE
-2328 ITVSPEEENPAVAF
+2328 ITVSEENPVVAF
-2342 FKKLIA
+2342 FKKLLA

-2359 WWRAVL
+2359 WWRVVL

>member
-1 MKKTVKKTNRFISL
+1 MKSTVKKANRFVSL
-15 ILSLAMVVSSLAVI
+15 ILSLAIIVSSLAVI
-29 GVINEASFKASAE
+29 GVISEASLKASAE
-42 GAVTT
+42 GTVTT

-57 SGNDAGAAFV
+57 SGNDASAAFV
-67 QSVISQMQTSVGFT
+67 QSVVSQMQTSVGFT

-107 SAITSLNVSDAD
+107 SAIASLNVSDENG
-119 AVFVQG
+119 VFVEG
-125 NHDEAGAAGMA
+125 NHDDAGAAGLA

-145 GKYGVFVI
+145 GKYGVFAI
-153 NEDDYMWN
+153 NEDDYMWH

-182 LAVGYTAPIFVV
+182 LAVGFTAPIFVV

-220 LNDAGSNGLN
+220 LNDAGNNGLN

-290 HNGADDTLT
+290 HNGADDALT

-321 NLKSAGVTNSY
+321 NLKSSGVTNSY

-346 VATSPQTVSLDTTV
+346 VVTSPQSVSLDTTV

-372 SSGSG
+372 STGSG
-377 SSGGSSSLGYYYSP
+377 SSGSGGSSGGSGGSTGITYSR
-391 ISSVDDIVSGE
+391 ITSTSELVSG
-402 KYLIIYGNNRELLT
+402 KNYLLIYNGTEFMD
-416 PTVKESGSGTSLRV
+416 PVDSGYTERV
-430 GFTPQTIDSSIVLGN
+430 GFDVVSTSGLTLADTITG
-445 DFAADYSDYE
+445 DYSSHE
-455 WTFTSPSAG
+455 WTFTASGSNWLIGKDGSFANLSRNASSSSSYDATLGSGGSA
-464 TTSNVNEF
+464 F
-472 TIGGSAGSFT
+472 TIGGSANAFT
-482 FSSGDYVLNYN
+482 FTSSVSGRTVYLNRN
-493 SRGVINGYGSGAA
+493 GSRELINGYTSNAA
-506 PFYIYEATDETP
+506 TFYIYGLNETSS
-518 TATET
+518 AET
-523 VTYTRVS
+523 TRYERVNV
-530 ASSLSDLEDGAIY
+530 SSLSGLEDGETYII
-543 VISTGSYA
+543 VSNRDTDYA
-551 CSTTLSGSNL
+551 CSTEFDTNANYSGRLAGVAVTVSGNTIEGSDEV
-561 TAVAT
+561 TA
-566 SETNN
+566 
-571 IIDGELSDCEWQYE
+571 CEWIYD
-585 AATNSFKAVNG
+585 AASSSFKAANG
-596 TNAGKY
+596 TNANKY
-602 LSLSSNSTSISFSDN
+602 LNLPTSSSSAVTFSTTGV
-617 AVNYTYSGNKLYLTN
+617 AYTYSNNQLLLNG
-632 STSYGLRY
+632 STYGLNLRSAHNFSSY
-640 NTTFQTAR
+640 NGG
-648 RTNQQSTVYFY
+648 STVYFY
-659 KKAVTTST
+659 KK
-667 ATGTVYRQITDAS
+667 
-680 NIVSGK
+680 IV
-686 KYLLIYNTDT
+686 
-696 DMFMLPS
+696 
-703 SVSKSNSSG
+703 
-712 TRVGFDVEA
+712 
-721 VSGIT
+721 
-726 AGSDTIV
+726 
-733 GDFTDKEWTLVGNSN
+733 
-748 SGWKLGNGNDEYAV
+748 
-762 LTSTTDQGITAT
+762 
-774 FSTET
+774 
-779 TSEITEIPNNP
+779 
-790 WLLSRDGQ
+790 
-798 YAAIN
+798 
-803 KNSTS
+803 
-808 GRHDA
+808 
-813 TLESTGSEFT
+813 
-823 ISGTSGSFQFT
+823 
-834 TNSSDGTSVAFQR
+834 
-847 NGTGELFNGYASDN
+847 
-861 NPSNFYIYAYKE
+861 
-873 GTLPGSGEDSKA
+873 PGSGGTDETKP
-885 IQAITLDSNE
+885 IQTITLDSNE

-916 TDDTTAVIPVTI
+916 TDDTTAVIPVTV

-942 YTGTAGDYAGL
+942 YTGTVGDYAGL

-1011 MDQGIDVV
+1011 MDQGIDVI
-1019 LMLDTSSSMNNS
+1019 LMLDTSSSMNNT
-1031 VTAADGSTSTRI
+1031 VTAADGSSSTRI
-1043 QVLQNSVNNLLALLN
+1043 QVLRDSVSNLITAFN
-1058 QPNESGMIQDIDM
+1058 QPNESGMIQDIDI
-1071 AIADFNGG
+1071 AVADFNG
-1079 YDQTLISSDNDRL
+1079 YQTAGLDLLNSNDHL
-1092 DDSVATTGENNA
+1092 TGTTVRENTNNA
-1104 EVYTGSTALDAG
+1104 QVYTGSAALNAG
-1116 AFVPIGDLANFDEST
+1116 AFVSASSLYSASDSTVLSNFVDGINT
-1131 ISPHSGTNYDY
+1131 ASGTNYDY

-1152 SKKAQNEAN
+1152 AKKAQNEAN

-1178 AYNYFGSKSAS
+1178 SYNYFSSGSTAS
-1189 TEWNN
+1189 NWNN
-1194 WLKGTY
+1194 WLQGTY
-1200 ASEDEIPSST
+1200 ASEDEVPSTT

-1236 LYTVIKNDSSLSYN
+1236 LYTVIKNDSSASYN
-1250 GQQYMTQVPGLGAK
+1250 GQQYMAQVAGLGAK

-1271 LAQDDQITVDTM
+1271 LEIDSAITVESM

-1296 AYFADD
+1296 AYFAND
-1302 ASELDNAFTAIRED
+1302 AAELDNAFTAIRED

-1321 TSAYFVDRMGS
+1321 TEAYFVDRMGS
-1332 EYDLQLASTYN
+1332 EYNLQLASTYT
-1343 KNGQDFTLD
+1343 KNGQEFTLD
-1352 PAPTI
+1352 PAPKI

-1372 GVISDLNDVG
+1372 GVITDLNDVG
-1382 TRRPDVD
+1382 TRRPGVN

-1397 FNSDGTEAYSDQ
+1397 FNADGTEAYSDR

-1435 AVMIDLDGDGTANY
+1435 AVMIDPDGDGTANY

-1458 KIGIIAEKEFSLT
+1458 KIGIIAEKEFALT

-1498 YINYLGNEAYKET
+1498 YMNYLGHEAYKET
-1511 VSPILPWQGAM
+1511 ISPVLPWQGAV

-1527 YLVNQNGQ
+1527 YLVNRNGQ

-1556 SYLIRLNTTE
+1556 SYLIRLNTAE

-1576 ADVPDNYTLFNP
+1576 ADVPENYTLFNP
-1588 NASAQVVISS
+1588 DASAGVTISS
-1598 GSTGTNSVTITDEA
+1598 GATGTNEVTITDGA
-1612 STVTTYYY
+1612 SAVTTYYY
-1620 ESGYRF
+1620 ESGYRY
-1626 NQNGTAPNVS
+1626 NQNGTVPAVS

-1647 YTTEGL
+1647 YTSEGL
-1653 SPDTVVIDY
+1653 SPDSVVIDY

-1672 NDKIILTDTP
+1672 NDKIILADTP
-1682 VNAISASFG
+1682 VNAVSASFG
-1691 GTLNSQAYDA
+1691 GTLNTNAYEA
-1701 SQFDSAETS
+1701 SQFDSQETS
-1710 ITLAHGTASIDPK
+1710 ITLAHGTASIDPD
-1723 DGTTVIY
+1723 DGTAVIY

-1745 EAVVDGFYYYSKI
+1745 ETVVDGFYYYSKI

-1768 EESFIDFTP
+1768 EESFIDFTD

-1795 EDRPGANAVDGFDAD
+1795 EDRPGVNTVDGFDAD

-1815 DPAYNDSS
+1815 DPAYDDSS
-1823 VTYSLDSAR
+1823 VTYSLDRAR
-1832 FTTLDAGSIGNE
+1832 YTTLDAGSIGNE

-1870 VKVEGIN
+1870 IKIEGLN

-1899 LDASASEPTAT
+1899 LDAATAEPTAT

-1915 VVDGSTVDNA
+1915 VVDGSTVNNA
-1925 PLYESAYKSG
+1925 PLYESAYKAG

-1963 LAFGWLTSN
+1963 LAYGWLTSN

-1978 YQIPVVSVPVGNS
+1978 YQIPVISVPVGNS

-2012 TGDDSYRIYIDGVRI
+2012 TGDDSYKIYIDGVRI

-2044 ADRENNAEFVEI
+2044 ADRENNAEFIEV
-2056 RDTIIS
+2056 RDTVIS
-2062 ANDFGSAT
+2062 SNDFGSAT

-2086 VLNNGSY
+2086 ALNNGNY
-2093 ADSMDKFSKAG
+2093 ADSMDKFTKAG

-2128 QIGMKVAKEGASG
+2128 QIGMKVAEAGSTG
-2141 NAEATVRILNTSGN
+2141 NATATVRILNTSGG
-2155 SKSVTVSGAAEK
+2155 SKTVTVSGAAEK

-2174 LTYDTTTDEYS
+2174 LAYDTTTDDYS
-2185 ANGSIVVIND
+2185 ANGSIVIVND
-2195 SDAVISLT
+2195 SDAILSLT
-2203 NYKFTSKSDSVAK
+2203 NYKFTSKSASVSK
-2216 TSDYVTVNSTTYAM
+2216 TADYVTVNSATYAM
-2230 AARAVK
+2230 AAKAVK

-2251 ETTDLQSGATATLTV
+2251 ETTDLKSGATATLTV

-2328 ITVSPEEENPAVAF
+2328 ITVSEENPVVAF
-2342 FKKLIA
+2342 FEKLIA
-2348 RIIEIFNILMK
+2348 KIIEIFNILMK
-2359 WWRAVL
+2359 WWRVVL

>member
-1 MKKTVKKTNRFISL
+1 MKNAVKKTNRFVSL
-15 ILSLAMVVSSLAVI
+15 ILSLAIIVSSLAVI
-29 GVINEASFKASAE
+29 GVINEASLKASAE
-42 GAVTT
+42 GTVTT

-57 SGNDAGAAFV
+57 SGNDASAAFV
-67 QSVISQMQTSVGFT
+67 QSVVSQMQTSVGFT

-107 SAITSLNVSDAD
+107 SAIASLNVSDENAK
-119 AVFVQG
+119 FVQG

-153 NEDDYMWN
+153 NEDDYMWR

-182 LAVGYTAPIFVV
+182 LAVGFTAPIFVV

-212 FANYLFDV
+212 YANYLFDV

-230 IVFLYGHDHSN
+230 IIFLYGHDHSN

-255 KGDSINIAQ
+255 GGDSINIAQ
-264 GSTTSYQAETLA
+264 SSTTSYRAETLA

-290 HNGADDTLT
+290 HNGADDALT

-346 VATSPQTVSLDTTV
+346 VKTSPQSVSLDTTV

-372 SSGSG
+372 STGSG
-377 SSGGSSSLGYYYSP
+377 SSGSGGSSGGSGGSTGITYSR
-391 ISSVDDIVSGE
+391 ITSTSELVSG
-402 KYLIIYGNNRELLT
+402 KNYLLIYKGTEFMD
-416 PTVKESGSGTSLRV
+416 PVDSGHTDRV
-430 GFTPQTIDSSIVLGN
+430 GFDVVSTGGLTLADTITG
-445 DFAADYSDYE
+445 DYSSHE
-455 WTFTSPSAG
+455 WTFTASGSNWLIGKDGSFANLSRNASSSNSYDATLDSSGSA
-464 TTSNVNEF
+464 F
-472 TIGGSAGSFT
+472 TIGGSANAFT
-482 FSSGDYVLNYN
+482 FTSSVSGTTVYLNRN
-493 SRGVINGYGSGAA
+493 ASRGLINGYTSNAA
-506 PFYIYEATDETP
+506 TFYIYGLNETSS
-518 TATET
+518 AET
-523 VTYTRVS
+523 TRYERVTV
-530 ASSLSDLEDGAIY
+530 SSLSGLEDGETYII
-543 VISTGSYA
+543 VSNRDTDYA
-551 CSTTLSGSNL
+551 CSTEFDTNASYSGRLAGVAVTVSGNTIEGSDEV
-561 TAVAT
+561 TA
-566 SETNN
+566 
-571 IIDGELSDCEWQYE
+571 CEWIYD
-585 AATNSFKAVNG
+585 AASSSFKAANG
-596 TNAGKY
+596 TNANKY
-602 LSLSSNSTSISFSDN
+602 LNLPTSSSSAVTFSTTGV
-617 AVNYTYSGNKLYLTN
+617 AYTYSNNQLLLNG
-632 STSYGLRY
+632 STYGLNLRSAHNFSSY
-640 NTTFQTAR
+640 NGG
-648 RTNQQSTVYFY
+648 STVYFY
-659 KKAVTTST
+659 KK
-667 ATGTVYRQITDAS
+667 
-680 NIVSGK
+680 IV
-686 KYLLIYNTDT
+686 
-696 DMFMLPS
+696 
-703 SVSKSNSSG
+703 
-712 TRVGFDVEA
+712 
-721 VSGIT
+721 
-726 AGSDTIV
+726 
-733 GDFTDKEWTLVGNSN
+733 
-748 SGWKLGNGNDEYAV
+748 
-762 LTSTTDQGITAT
+762 
-774 FSTET
+774 
-779 TSEITEIPNNP
+779 
-790 WLLSRDGQ
+790 
-798 YAAIN
+798 
-803 KNSTS
+803 
-808 GRHDA
+808 
-813 TLESTGSEFT
+813 
-823 ISGTSGSFQFT
+823 
-834 TNSSDGTSVAFQR
+834 
-847 NGTGELFNGYASDN
+847 
-861 NPSNFYIYAYKE
+861 
-873 GTLPGSGEDSKA
+873 PGSGGTDETKP
-885 IQAITLDSNE
+885 IQTITLDSNE

-916 TDDTTAVIPVTI
+916 TDDTTAVIPVTV
-928 GMLLDLTGNFNAVQ
+928 GMLLDPTGNFNAVQ
-942 YTGTAGDYAGL
+942 YTGTVGDYAGL
-953 AVYYRDNWFSDFT
+953 AAYYRDNWFPDFT

-1011 MDQGIDVV
+1011 MDQGIDVI
-1019 LMLDTSSSMNNS
+1019 LMLDTSSSMNS
-1031 VTAADGSTSTRI
+1031 AVTASDGSESTRI
-1043 QVLQNSVNNLLALLN
+1043 QVLRDSVSNLITAFN
-1058 QPNESGMIQDIDM
+1058 QPNESGMIQDIDI
-1071 AIADFNGG
+1071 AVADFNG
-1079 YDQTLISSDNDRL
+1079 YTYNPLLDSNDHL
-1092 DDSVATTGENNA
+1092 DGTGIRTDSTNNA
-1104 EVYTGSTALDAG
+1104 QVYTGSAALNAG
-1116 AFVPIGDLANFDEST
+1116 AFVSASSLYSASDSTVLSNFVGRIST
-1131 ISPHSGTNYDY
+1131 SGGTNYDY
-1142 AFDAVYQLVE
+1142 AFDAVYRLIE
-1152 SKKAQNEAN
+1152 AKKAQNEAN

-1166 IYVIFMSDGAPF
+1166 VYVIFMSDGAPF
-1178 AYNYFGSKSAS
+1178 SYNYFSSGSTADN
-1189 TEWNN
+1189 WNN
-1194 WLKGTY
+1194 WLQGTY
-1200 ASEDEIPSST
+1200 ASEDEVPSTT

-1236 LYTVIKNDSSLSYN
+1236 LYTVIKNDSSASYN
-1250 GQQYMTQVPGLGAK
+1250 GQQYMAQVAGLGAK

-1271 LAQDDQITVDTM
+1271 LEIDSAITVESM

-1296 AYFADD
+1296 AYFAND
-1302 ASELDNAFTAIRED
+1302 AAELDNAFTAIRGD

-1332 EYDLQLASTYN
+1332 EYNLQLASTYT
-1343 KNGQDFTLD
+1343 KNGQEFTLD
-1352 PAPTI
+1352 PAPKI

-1372 GVISDLNDVG
+1372 GVITDLNDVG
-1382 TRRPDVD
+1382 TRRPDVN
-1389 PDLLETVT
+1389 PDLIETVT
-1397 FNSDGTEAYSDQ
+1397 FNANGTEAYSDR

-1435 AVMIDLDGDGTANY
+1435 AVMIDPDGDGTANY

-1458 KIGIIAEKEFSLT
+1458 KIGIIAEKEFALT

-1498 YINYLGNEAYKET
+1498 YMNYLGHEAYKET
-1511 VSPILPWQGAM
+1511 ISPVLPWQGAV

-1527 YLVNQNGQ
+1527 YLVNRNGQ

-1556 SYLIRLNTTE
+1556 SYLIRLNTAE

-1576 ADVPDNYTLFNP
+1576 ADVPENYTLFNP
-1588 NASAQVVISS
+1588 DASAGVTISS
-1598 GSTGTNSVTITDEA
+1598 GATGTNEVTITDGA
-1612 STVTTYYY
+1612 SAVTTYYY
-1620 ESGYRF
+1620 ESGYRY
-1626 NQNGTAPNVS
+1626 NQNGTVPAVS

-1647 YTTEGL
+1647 YTSEGL
-1653 SPDTVVIDY
+1653 SPDSVVIDY
-1662 GLPVKIHPIA
+1662 GLPVKIHPIV

-1682 VNAISASFG
+1682 VNAVSASFG
-1691 GTLNSQAYDA
+1691 GTLNTNAYEA
-1701 SQFDSAETS
+1701 SQFDSQETS
-1710 ITLAHGTASIDPK
+1710 ITLAHGTASIDPD
-1723 DGTTVIY
+1723 DGTAVIY

-1745 EAVVDGFYYYSKI
+1745 ETVVDGFYYYSKI

-1768 EESFIDFTP
+1768 EESFIDFTD

-1795 EDRPGANAVDGFDAD
+1795 EDRPGVNTVDGFDAD

-1815 DPAYNDSS
+1815 DPAYDDSS
-1823 VTYSLDSAR
+1823 VTYSLDRAR
-1832 FTTLDAGSIGNE
+1832 YTTLDAGSIGNE

-1870 VKVEGIN
+1870 IKIEGLN

-1899 LDASASEPTAT
+1899 LDAATAEPTAT

-1915 VVDGSTVDNA
+1915 VVDGSTVNNA
-1925 PLYESAYKSG
+1925 PLYESAYKAG

-1963 LAFGWLTSN
+1963 LAYGWLTSN

-1978 YQIPVVSVPVGNS
+1978 YQIPVISVPVGNS

-2012 TGDDSYRIYIDGVRI
+2012 TGDDSYKIYIDGVRI

-2044 ADRENNAEFVEI
+2044 ADRENNAEFIEV
-2056 RDTIIS
+2056 RDTVIS
-2062 ANDFGSAT
+2062 SNDFGSAT

-2086 VLNNGSY
+2086 ALNNGSY
-2093 ADSMDKFSKAG
+2093 ADSMDKFAKAG

-2118 FIPTV
+2118 FIHTV

-2128 QIGMKVAKEGASG
+2128 QIGMKVAEAGASG
-2141 NAEATVRILNTSGN
+2141 NATATVRILNTSGG
-2155 SKSVTVSGAAEK
+2155 SKTVTVSGAAEK

-2174 LTYDTTTDEYS
+2174 LAYDTTTDEYS
-2185 ANGSIVVIND
+2185 ANGSIVIVND
-2195 SDAVISLT
+2195 SDAILSLT
-2203 NYKFTSKSDSVAK
+2203 NYKFTSKSASVPK
-2216 TSDYVTVNSTTYAM
+2216 TADYVTVNSATYAM
-2230 AARAVK
+2230 AAKAVK

-2251 ETTDLQSGATATLTV
+2251 ETTDLKSGATATLTV

-2328 ITVSPEEENPAVAF
+2328 ITVSEENPVVAF
-2342 FKKLIA
+2342 FEKLIA
-2348 RIIEIFNILMK
+2348 KIIEIFNILMK
-2359 WWRAVL
+2359 WWRVVL

>member
-1 MKKTVKKTNRFISL
+1 MKNAVKKTNRFVSL
-15 ILSLAMVVSSLAVI
+15 ILSLAIIVSSLAVI
-29 GVINEASFKASAE
+29 GVISEASLKASAE
-42 GAVTT
+42 GTVTT

-57 SGNDAGAAFV
+57 SGNDASAAFV
-67 QSVISQMQTSVGFT
+67 QSVVSQMQASVGFT

-107 SAITSLNVSDAD
+107 SAIASLNVSDENG
-119 AVFVQG
+119 VFVEG
-125 NHDEAGAAGMA
+125 NHDDAGAAGLA

-145 GKYGVFVI
+145 GKYGVFAI
-153 NEDDYMWN
+153 NEDDYMWH

-182 LAVGYTAPIFVV
+182 LAVGFTAPIFVV

-220 LNDAGSNGLN
+220 LNDAGNNGLN

-290 HNGADDTLT
+290 HNGADDALT

-321 NLKSAGVTNSY
+321 NLKSSGVTNSY

-346 VATSPQTVSLDTTV
+346 VVTSPQSVSLDTTV

-372 SSGSG
+372 STGSG
-377 SSGGSSSLGYYYSP
+377 SSGSGGSSGGSGGSTGITYSR
-391 ISSVDDIVSGE
+391 ITSTSELVSG
-402 KYLIIYGNNRELLT
+402 KNYLLIYNGTEFMD
-416 PTVKESGSGTSLRV
+416 PVDSGYTERV
-430 GFTPQTIDSSIVLGN
+430 GFDVVSTSGLTLADTITG
-445 DFAADYSDYE
+445 DYSSHE
-455 WTFTSPSAG
+455 WTFTASGSNWLIGKDGSFANLSRNASSSSSYDATLGSGGSA
-464 TTSNVNEF
+464 F
-472 TIGGSAGSFT
+472 TIGGSANAFT
-482 FSSGDYVLNYN
+482 FTSSVSGRTVYLNRN
-493 SRGVINGYGSGAA
+493 GSRELINGYTSNAA
-506 PFYIYEATDETP
+506 TFYIYGLNETSS
-518 TATET
+518 AET
-523 VTYTRVS
+523 TRYERVNV
-530 ASSLSDLEDGAIY
+530 SSLSGLEDGETYII
-543 VISTGSYA
+543 VSNRDTDYA
-551 CSTTLSGSNL
+551 CSTEFDTNASYSGRLAGVAVTVSGNTIEGSDEV
-561 TAVAT
+561 TA
-566 SETNN
+566 
-571 IIDGELSDCEWQYE
+571 CEWIYD
-585 AATNSFKAVNG
+585 AASSSFKAANG
-596 TNAGKY
+596 TNANKY
-602 LSLSSNSTSISFSDN
+602 LNLPTSSSSAVTFSTTGV
-617 AVNYTYSGNKLYLTN
+617 AYTYSNNQLLLNG
-632 STSYGLRY
+632 STYGLNLRSAHNFSSY
-640 NTTFQTAR
+640 NGG
-648 RTNQQSTVYFY
+648 STVYFY
-659 KKAVTTST
+659 KK
-667 ATGTVYRQITDAS
+667 
-680 NIVSGK
+680 IV
-686 KYLLIYNTDT
+686 
-696 DMFMLPS
+696 
-703 SVSKSNSSG
+703 
-712 TRVGFDVEA
+712 
-721 VSGIT
+721 
-726 AGSDTIV
+726 
-733 GDFTDKEWTLVGNSN
+733 
-748 SGWKLGNGNDEYAV
+748 
-762 LTSTTDQGITAT
+762 
-774 FSTET
+774 
-779 TSEITEIPNNP
+779 
-790 WLLSRDGQ
+790 
-798 YAAIN
+798 
-803 KNSTS
+803 
-808 GRHDA
+808 
-813 TLESTGSEFT
+813 
-823 ISGTSGSFQFT
+823 
-834 TNSSDGTSVAFQR
+834 
-847 NGTGELFNGYASDN
+847 
-861 NPSNFYIYAYKE
+861 
-873 GTLPGSGEDSKA
+873 PGSGGTDETKP
-885 IQAITLDSNE
+885 IQTITLDSNE

-916 TDDTTAVIPVTI
+916 TDDTTAVIPVTV

-942 YTGTAGDYAGL
+942 YTGTVGDYAGL

-1019 LMLDTSSSMNNS
+1019 LMLDTSSSMNNT
-1031 VTAADGSTSTRI
+1031 VTAADGSSSTRI
-1043 QVLQNSVNNLLALLN
+1043 QVLRDSVSNLITAFN
-1058 QPNESGMIQDIDM
+1058 QPNESGMIQDIDI
-1071 AIADFNGG
+1071 AVADFNG
-1079 YDQTLISSDNDRL
+1079 YQTAGLDLLNSNDHL
-1092 DDSVATTGENNA
+1092 TGTTVRENTNNA
-1104 EVYTGSTALDAG
+1104 QVYTGSAALNAG
-1116 AFVPIGDLANFDEST
+1116 AFVSASSLYSASDSTVLSNFVDGINT
-1131 ISPHSGTNYDY
+1131 ASGTSYDY

-1152 SKKAQNEAN
+1152 AKKAQNEAN

-1178 AYNYFGSKSAS
+1178 SYNYFSSGSTAAN
-1189 TEWNN
+1189 WNN
-1194 WLKGTY
+1194 WLQGTY
-1200 ASEDEIPSST
+1200 ASEDEVPSTT

-1236 LYTVIKNDSSLSYN
+1236 LYTVIKNDSSASYN
-1250 GQQYMTQVPGLGAK
+1250 GQQYMAQVAGLGAK

-1271 LAQDDQITVDTM
+1271 LEIDSAITVESM

-1296 AYFADD
+1296 AYFAND
-1302 ASELDNAFTAIRED
+1302 AAELDNAFTAIRED

-1321 TSAYFVDRMGS
+1321 TEAYFVDRMGS
-1332 EYDLQLASTYN
+1332 EYNLQLASTYT
-1343 KNGQDFTLD
+1343 KNGQEFTLD
-1352 PAPTI
+1352 PAPKI

-1372 GVISDLNDVG
+1372 GVISDLNNVG
-1382 TRRPDVD
+1382 TRRPDVN

-1397 FNSDGTEAYSDQ
+1397 FNANGTEAYSDR

-1435 AVMIDLDGDGTANY
+1435 AVMIDPDGDGTANY

-1458 KIGIIAEKEFSLT
+1458 KIGIIAEKEFALT

-1498 YINYLGNEAYKET
+1498 YMNYLGHEAYKET
-1511 VSPILPWQGAM
+1511 ISPVLPWQGAV

-1527 YLVNQNGQ
+1527 YLVNRNGQ

-1556 SYLIRLNTTE
+1556 SYLIRLNTAE

-1576 ADVPDNYTLFNP
+1576 ADVPENYTLFNP
-1588 NASAQVVISS
+1588 DASAGVTISS
-1598 GSTGTNSVTITDEA
+1598 GATGTNEVTITDGA
-1612 STVTTYYY
+1612 SAVTTYYY
-1620 ESGYRF
+1620 ESGYRY
-1626 NQNGTAPNVS
+1626 NQNGTVPAVS

-1647 YTTEGL
+1647 YTSEGL
-1653 SPDTVVIDY
+1653 SPDSVVIDY
-1662 GLPVKIHPIA
+1662 GLPVKIHPIV
-1672 NDKIILTDTP
+1672 NDKIILADTP
-1682 VNAISASFG
+1682 VNAVSASFG
-1691 GTLNSQAYDA
+1691 GTLNTNAYEA
-1701 SQFDSAETS
+1701 SQFDSQETS
-1710 ITLAHGTASIDPK
+1710 ITLAHGTVSIDPD
-1723 DGTTVIY
+1723 DGTAVIY

-1745 EAVVDGFYYYSKI
+1745 ETVVDGFYYYSKI

-1768 EESFIDFTP
+1768 EESFIDFTD

-1795 EDRPGANAVDGFDAD
+1795 EDRPGVNTVDGFDAD

-1815 DPAYNDSS
+1815 DPAYDDSS
-1823 VTYSLDSAR
+1823 VTYSLDRAR
-1832 FTTLDAGSIGNE
+1832 YTTLDAGSIGNE

-1870 VKVEGIN
+1870 IKIEGLN

-1899 LDASASEPTAT
+1899 LDAATAEPTAT

-1915 VVDGSTVDNA
+1915 VVDGSTVNNA
-1925 PLYESAYKSG
+1925 PLYESAYKAG

-1963 LAFGWLTSN
+1963 LAYGWLTSN

-1978 YQIPVVSVPVGNS
+1978 YQIPVISVPVGNS

-2012 TGDDSYRIYIDGVRI
+2012 TGDDSYKIYIDGVRI

-2044 ADRENNAEFVEI
+2044 ADRENNAEFIEV
-2056 RDTIIS
+2056 RDTVIS
-2062 ANDFGSAT
+2062 SNDFGSAT

-2086 VLNNGSY
+2086 ALNNGSY
-2093 ADSMDKFSKAG
+2093 ADSMDKFTKAG

-2128 QIGMKVAKEGASG
+2128 QIGMKVAEAGSTG
-2141 NAEATVRILNTSGN
+2141 NATATVRILNTSGG
-2155 SKSVTVSGAAEK
+2155 SKTVTVSGAAEK

-2174 LTYDTTTDEYS
+2174 LAYDTTTDEYS
-2185 ANGSIVVIND
+2185 ANGSIVIVND
-2195 SDAVISLT
+2195 SDAILSLT
-2203 NYKFTSKSDSVAK
+2203 NYKFTSKSASVSK
-2216 TSDYVTVNSTTYAM
+2216 TADYVTVNSATYAM
-2230 AARAVK
+2230 AAKAVK

-2251 ETTDLQSGATATLTV
+2251 ETTDLKSGATATLTV

-2328 ITVSPEEENPAVAF
+2328 ITVSEENPVVAF
-2342 FKKLIA
+2342 FEKLIA
-2348 RIIEIFNILMK
+2348 KIIEIFNILMK
-2359 WWRAVL
+2359 WWRVVL

>member
-1 MKKTVKKTNRFISL
+1 MKSTVKKANRFVSL
-15 ILSLAMVVSSLAVI
+15 ILSLAIIVSSLAVI
-29 GVINEASFKASAE
+29 GVISETSLKASAE
-42 GAVTT
+42 GTVTT

-57 SGNDAGAAFV
+57 SGNDASAAFV
-67 QSVISQMQTSVGFT
+67 QSVVSQMQASVGFT

-107 SAITSLNVSDAD
+107 SAIASLNVSDENAK
-119 AVFVQG
+119 FVQG
-125 NHDEAGAAGMA
+125 NHDEAGAAGLA

-145 GKYGVFVI
+145 GKYGVFAI
-153 NEDDYMWN
+153 NEDDYMWH

-182 LAVGYTAPIFVV
+182 LAVGFTAPIFVV

-220 LNDAGSNGLN
+220 LNDAGNNGLN

-346 VATSPQTVSLDTTV
+346 VKTSPQSVSLDTTV

-372 SSGSG
+372 STGSG
-377 SSGGSSSLGYYYSP
+377 SSGSGGSSGGSGGSTGITYSR
-391 ISSVDDIVSGE
+391 ITSTSELVSG
-402 KYLIIYGNNRELLT
+402 KNYLLIYNGTEFMD
-416 PTVKESGSGTSLRV
+416 PVDSGYTERV
-430 GFTPQTIDSSIVLGN
+430 GFDVVSTSGLTLADTITG
-445 DFAADYSDYE
+445 DYSSHE
-455 WTFTSPSAG
+455 WTFTASGSNWLIGKDGSFANLSRNASSSSSYDATLGSGGSA
-464 TTSNVNEF
+464 F
-472 TIGGSAGSFT
+472 TIGGSANAFT
-482 FSSGDYVLNYN
+482 FTSSVSGRTVYLNRN
-493 SRGVINGYGSGAA
+493 GSRELINGYTSNAA
-506 PFYIYEATDETP
+506 TFYIYGLNETSS
-518 TATET
+518 AET
-523 VTYTRVS
+523 TRYERVNV
-530 ASSLSDLEDGAIY
+530 SSLSGLEDGETYII
-543 VISTGSYA
+543 VSNRDTDYA
-551 CSTTLSGSNL
+551 CSTEFDTNANYSGRLAGVAVTVSGNTIEGSDEV
-561 TAVAT
+561 TA
-566 SETNN
+566 
-571 IIDGELSDCEWQYE
+571 CEWIYD
-585 AATNSFKAVNG
+585 AASSSFKAANG
-596 TNAGKY
+596 TNANKY
-602 LSLSSNSTSISFSDN
+602 LNLPTSSSSAVTFSTTGV
-617 AVNYTYSGNKLYLTN
+617 AYTYSNNQLLLNG
-632 STSYGLRY
+632 STYGLNLRSAHNFSSY
-640 NTTFQTAR
+640 NGG
-648 RTNQQSTVYFY
+648 STVYFY
-659 KKAVTTST
+659 KK
-667 ATGTVYRQITDAS
+667 
-680 NIVSGK
+680 IV
-686 KYLLIYNTDT
+686 
-696 DMFMLPS
+696 
-703 SVSKSNSSG
+703 
-712 TRVGFDVEA
+712 
-721 VSGIT
+721 
-726 AGSDTIV
+726 
-733 GDFTDKEWTLVGNSN
+733 
-748 SGWKLGNGNDEYAV
+748 
-762 LTSTTDQGITAT
+762 
-774 FSTET
+774 
-779 TSEITEIPNNP
+779 
-790 WLLSRDGQ
+790 
-798 YAAIN
+798 
-803 KNSTS
+803 
-808 GRHDA
+808 
-813 TLESTGSEFT
+813 
-823 ISGTSGSFQFT
+823 
-834 TNSSDGTSVAFQR
+834 
-847 NGTGELFNGYASDN
+847 
-861 NPSNFYIYAYKE
+861 
-873 GTLPGSGEDSKA
+873 PGSGGTDETKP
-885 IQAITLDSNE
+885 IQTITLDSNE

-916 TDDTTAVIPVTI
+916 TDGTTAVIPVTV

-942 YTGTAGDYAGL
+942 YTGTVGDYAGL
-953 AVYYRDNWFSDFT
+953 AAYYRDNWFPDFT

-1011 MDQGIDVV
+1011 MDQGIDVI
-1019 LMLDTSSSMNNS
+1019 LMLDTSSSMNNT
-1031 VTAADGSTSTRI
+1031 VTAADGSSSTRI
-1043 QVLQNSVNNLLALLN
+1043 QVLRDSVSNLITAFN
-1058 QPNESGMIQDIDM
+1058 QPNESGMIQDIDI
-1071 AIADFNGG
+1071 AVADFNG
-1079 YDQTLISSDNDRL
+1079 YQTAGLDLLNSNDHL
-1092 DDSVATTGENNA
+1092 TGTTVRENTNNA
-1104 EVYTGSTALDAG
+1104 QVYTGSAALNAG
-1116 AFVPIGDLANFDEST
+1116 AFVSASSLYSASDSTVLSNFVDGINT
-1131 ISPHSGTNYDY
+1131 ASGTNYDY

-1152 SKKAQNEAN
+1152 AKKAQNEAN

-1178 AYNYFGSKSAS
+1178 SYNYFSSGSTAAN
-1189 TEWNN
+1189 WNN
-1194 WLKGTY
+1194 WLQGTY
-1200 ASEDEIPSST
+1200 ASEDEVPSTT

-1236 LYTVIKNDSSLSYN
+1236 LYTVIKNDSSASYN
-1250 GQQYMTQVPGLGAK
+1250 GQQYMAQVAGLGAK

-1271 LAQDDQITVDTM
+1271 LEIDSAITVESM

-1296 AYFADD
+1296 AYFAND
-1302 ASELDNAFTAIRED
+1302 AAELDNAFTAIRED

-1321 TSAYFVDRMGS
+1321 TEAYFVDRMGS
-1332 EYDLQLASTYN
+1332 EYNLQLASTYT
-1343 KNGQDFTLD
+1343 KNGQEFTLD
-1352 PAPTI
+1352 PAPKI

-1372 GVISDLNDVG
+1372 GVITDLNDVG
-1382 TRRPDVD
+1382 TRRPDVN

-1397 FNSDGTEAYSDQ
+1397 FNADGTEAYSDR

-1435 AVMIDLDGDGTANY
+1435 AVMIDPDGDGTANY

-1458 KIGIIAEKEFSLT
+1458 KIGIIAEKEFALT

-1498 YINYLGNEAYKET
+1498 YMNYLGHEAYKET
-1511 VSPILPWQGAM
+1511 ISPVLPWQGAV

-1527 YLVNQNGQ
+1527 YLVNRNGQ

-1556 SYLIRLNTTE
+1556 SYLIRLNTAE

-1576 ADVPDNYTLFNP
+1576 ADVPENYTLFNP
-1588 NASAQVVISS
+1588 DASAGVTISS
-1598 GSTGTNSVTITDEA
+1598 GTTGTNEVTITDGA
-1612 STVTTYYY
+1612 SAVTTYYY
-1620 ESGYRF
+1620 ESGYRY
-1626 NQNGTAPNVS
+1626 NQNGTVPAVS

-1647 YTTEGL
+1647 YTSEGL
-1653 SPDTVVIDY
+1653 SPDSVVIDY

-1682 VNAISASFG
+1682 VNAVSASFG
-1691 GTLNSQAYDA
+1691 GTLNTNAYEA
-1701 SQFDSAETS
+1701 SQFDSQETS
-1710 ITLAHGTASIDPK
+1710 INLAHGTASIDPD
-1723 DGTTVIY
+1723 DGTAVIY

-1745 EAVVDGFYYYSKI
+1745 ETVVDGFYYYSKI

-1768 EESFIDFTP
+1768 EESFIDFTD

-1795 EDRPGANAVDGFDAD
+1795 EDRPGVNTVDGFDAD

-1815 DPAYNDSS
+1815 DPAYDDSS
-1823 VTYSLDSAR
+1823 VTYSLDRAR
-1832 FTTLDAGSIGNE
+1832 YTTLDAGSIGNE

-1870 VKVEGIN
+1870 IKIEGLN

-1899 LDASASEPTAT
+1899 LDAATAEPTAT

-1915 VVDGSTVDNA
+1915 VVDGSTVNNA
-1925 PLYESAYKSG
+1925 PLYESAYKAG

-1963 LAFGWLTSN
+1963 LAYGWLTSN

-1978 YQIPVVSVPVGNS
+1978 YQIPVISVPVGNS

-2012 TGDDSYRIYIDGVRI
+2012 TGDDSYKIYIDGVRI

-2044 ADRENNAEFVEI
+2044 ADRENNAEFIEV
-2056 RDTIIS
+2056 RDTVIS
-2062 ANDFGSAT
+2062 SNDFGSAT

-2086 VLNNGSY
+2086 ALNNGSY
-2093 ADSMDKFSKAG
+2093 ADSMDKFAKAG

-2128 QIGMKVAKEGASG
+2128 QIGMKVAEAGSTG
-2141 NAEATVRILNTSGN
+2141 NATATVRILNTSGG
-2155 SKSVTVSGAAEK
+2155 SKTVTVSGAAEK

-2174 LTYDTTTDEYS
+2174 LAYDTTTDEYS
-2185 ANGSIVVIND
+2185 ANGSIVIVND
-2195 SDAVISLT
+2195 SDAILSLT
-2203 NYKFTSKSDSVAK
+2203 NYKFTSKSASVSK
-2216 TSDYVTVNSTTYAM
+2216 TADYVTVNSATYAM
-2230 AARAVK
+2230 AAKAVK

-2251 ETTDLQSGATATLTV
+2251 ETTDLKSGATATLTV

-2328 ITVSPEEENPAVAF
+2328 ITVSEENPVVAF
-2342 FKKLIA
+2342 FEKLIA
-2348 RIIEIFNILMK
+2348 KIIEIFNILMK
-2359 WWRAVL
+2359 WWRVVL

>member
-15 ILSLAMVVSSLAVI
+15 ILSLAMVLSSLAVI

-67 QSVISQMQTSVGFT
+67 QNVVSRMQASVGFT

-107 SAITSLNVSDAD
+107 SAISGLSVSDENG
-119 AVFVQG
+119 VFVEG
-125 NHDEAGAAGMA
+125 NHDDAGAAGLA

-145 GKYGVFVI
+145 GKYGVFAI
-153 NEDDYMWN
+153 NEDDYMWH

-182 LAVGYTAPIFVV
+182 LAVGFTAPIFVV

-203 RTYNDGDGK
+203 RTHNDGDGK

-220 LNDAGSNGLN
+220 LNDAGNNGLN

-321 NLKSAGVTNSY
+321 NLKSAGVLNSY

-346 VATSPQTVSLDTTV
+346 VKTSPQTVSLDTTV

-377 SSGGSSSLGYYYSP
+377 SSGGSG
-391 ISSVDDIVSGE
+391 
-402 KYLIIYGNNRELLT
+402 
-416 PTVKESGSGTSLRV
+416 SGSGSGSSEITYTRITSTSELVSGKNYLLIYNGTEFMDPVDSGYTERV
-430 GFTPQTIDSSIVLGN
+430 GFDVVSTSGLTLADTISG
-445 DFAADYSDYE
+445 DYSSHE
-455 WTFTSPSAG
+455 WTFTASGSNWLIGKDGSFANLSRRSSTSYDATLGTGGSA
-464 TTSNVNEF
+464 F
-472 TIGGSAGSFT
+472 RIGGSANAFT
-482 FSSGDYVLNYN
+482 FTSTVSGTTVYLNRN
-493 SRGVINGYGSGAA
+493 GSRELINGYTSNAA
-506 PFYIYEATDETP
+506 TFYIYGLNESAS
-518 TATET
+518 AGT
-523 VTYTRVS
+523 VTYERVNV
-530 ASSLSDLEDGAIY
+530 SSLSGLEDGETYII
-543 VISTGSYA
+543 VSNRDNDYA
-551 CSTTLSGSNL
+551 CSTEFDSSNNRRLAGVAVTVSGNTIEGSDEV
-561 TAVAT
+561 TA
-566 SETNN
+566 
-571 IIDGELSDCEWQYE
+571 CEWIYD
-585 AATNSFKAVNG
+585 AASSSFKAANG
-596 TNAGKY
+596 TNANKY
-602 LSLSSNSTSISFSDN
+602 LNLPTSSSSAVTFSTTGV
-617 AVNYTYSGNKLYLTN
+617 AYTYSNNQLLLSG
-632 STSYGLRY
+632 STYGLNLRSAHNFSSY
-640 NTTFQTAR
+640 NGG
-648 RTNQQSTVYFY
+648 STVYFY
-659 KKAVTTST
+659 KK
-667 ATGTVYRQITDAS
+667 
-680 NIVSGK
+680 
-686 KYLLIYNTDT
+686 
-696 DMFMLPS
+696 
-703 SVSKSNSSG
+703 
-712 TRVGFDVEA
+712 
-721 VSGIT
+721 
-726 AGSDTIV
+726 
-733 GDFTDKEWTLVGNSN
+733 
-748 SGWKLGNGNDEYAV
+748 
-762 LTSTTDQGITAT
+762 
-774 FSTET
+774 
-779 TSEITEIPNNP
+779 
-790 WLLSRDGQ
+790 
-798 YAAIN
+798 
-803 KNSTS
+803 
-808 GRHDA
+808 
-813 TLESTGSEFT
+813 
-823 ISGTSGSFQFT
+823 
-834 TNSSDGTSVAFQR
+834 VA
-847 NGTGELFNGYASDN
+847 
-861 NPSNFYIYAYKE
+861 
-873 GTLPGSGEDSKA
+873 PGSGGTDETKP
-885 IQAITLDSNE
+885 IQTITLESNE

-916 TDDTTAVIPVTI
+916 TDDTTAVIPVTV

-1031 VTAADGSTSTRI
+1031 VTAADGSASTRI
-1043 QVLQNSVNNLLALLN
+1043 QVLRDSVSNLITAFN
-1058 QPNESGMIQDIDM
+1058 QPNESGMIQDIDI
-1071 AIADFNGG
+1071 AVADFNG
-1079 YDQTLISSDNDRL
+1079 YQTAGLDLLNSNDHLTGTTVRDNR
-1092 DDSVATTGENNA
+1092 NNA
-1104 EVYTGSTALDAG
+1104 QVYTGSSALDAD
-1116 AFVPIGDLANFDEST
+1116 AFVHASSLYSASDST
-1131 ISPHSGTNYDY
+1131 VLSDFVRGINTASGTNYDY

-1152 SKKAQNEAN
+1152 AKKAQNEAN
-1161 QQNRD
+1161 QQSRD
-1166 IYVIFMSDGAPF
+1166 VYVIFMSDGAPF
-1178 AYNYFGSKSAS
+1178 SYNYFSSQSDAS
-1189 TEWNN
+1189 NWND
-1194 WLKGTY
+1194 WLQGTY
-1200 ASEDEIPSST
+1200 ASEDAVPSST
-1210 SSHKYFY
+1210 STHKYFY

-1236 LYTVIKNDSSLSYN
+1236 LYTVIKNDSSVSYN
-1250 GQQYMTQVPGLGAK
+1250 GQQYMAQVPGLGAK

-1271 LAQDDQITVDTM
+1271 LEVDSAVTVESM
-1283 QYVITNLASSSEY
+1283 QHVITNLASSSEY

-1302 ASELDNAFTAIRED
+1302 ASELNTAFTAIRED

-1332 EYDLQLASTYN
+1332 EYDLQLASTYT

-1372 GVISDLNDVG
+1372 GVITDLNDVG
-1382 TRRPDVD
+1382 TRRPDVN
-1389 PDLLETVT
+1389 PDLIETVT
-1397 FNSDGTEAYSDQ
+1397 FNTDGTEAYSDR

-1435 AVMIDLDGDGTANY
+1435 AVMIDPDGDGTANY

-1458 KIGIIAEKEFSLT
+1458 KIGIIAEKEFSLS

-1486 GAYPTNTSAILY
+1486 GAYPTNKSAILY

-1511 VSPILPWQGAM
+1511 VSPVLPWQGAV

-1550 IIGDRL
+1550 IVGDRL

-1598 GSTGTNSVTITDEA
+1598 GTTGTNSVTITDEA
-1612 STVTTYYY
+1612 SAVTTYYY

-1647 YTTEGL
+1647 YTTAGL

-1662 GLPVKIHPIA
+1662 GLPVKIHPIV

-1691 GTLNSQAYDA
+1691 GTLNSRAYEA
-1701 SQFDSAETS
+1701 SQFDSQATS
-1710 ITLAHGTASIDPK
+1710 VTLAHGTASIDPA
-1723 DGTTVIY
+1723 DGTAVIY

-1735 QMSAEEVFYY
+1735 QMSAEEVLYY

-1768 EESFIDFTP
+1768 EESFIDFTD

-1795 EDRPGANAVDGFDAD
+1795 EDRPGANAVAGFDAD

-1815 DPAYNDSS
+1815 DPAYDDSS

-1899 LDASASEPTAT
+1899 LDASAAEPTAT

-1915 VVDGSTVDNA
+1915 VVDGATVNNA
-1925 PLYESAYKSG
+1925 PLYESAYKAG

-1948 VNGKVYSTKQKDNAA
+1948 VNGNVYSTKQKDNAA
-1963 LAFGWLTSN
+1963 LAFGWFSSN

-1978 YQIPVVSVPVGNS
+1978 YQIPVVSVPVGSS

-2056 RDTIIS
+2056 RDTVIS

-2070 IDGNSVAGTMF
+2070 INGNSVAGTMF

-2093 ADSMDKFSKAG
+2093 ADSMEKFSKSG

-2141 NAEATVRILNTSGN
+2141 NADATVRILNTSGN

-2174 LTYDTTTDEYS
+2174 LTYDSTADEYS
-2185 ANGSIVVIND
+2185 ANGSIVVVND

-2203 NYKFTSKSDSVAK
+2203 NYKFTSKSESIAK
-2216 TSDYVTVNSTTYAM
+2216 TSDYVTVNSATYAM

-2251 ETTDLQSGATATLTV
+2251 ETTDLKSGATATLTV

-2323 ISAGE
+2323 IPAGE
-2328 ITVSPEEENPAVAF
+2328 ITVSAEEENPAVAF

-2348 RIIEIFNILMK
+2348 RIVDIFNTLIK
-2359 WWRAVL
+2359 WWRVVL

>member
-1 MKKTVKKTNRFISL
+1 MKNAVKKTNRFVSL
-15 ILSLAMVVSSLAVI
+15 ILSLAIIVSSLAVI
-29 GVINEASFKASAE
+29 GVISEASLKASAE
-42 GAVTT
+42 GTVTT

-57 SGNDAGAAFV
+57 SGNDASAAFV
-67 QSVISQMQTSVGFT
+67 QSVVSQMQASVGFT

-107 SAITSLNVSDAD
+107 SAIASLNVSDENG
-119 AVFVQG
+119 VFVEG
-125 NHDEAGAAGMA
+125 NHDDAGAAGLA

-145 GKYGVFVI
+145 GKYGVFAI
-153 NEDDYMWN
+153 NEDDYMWH

-182 LAVGYTAPIFVV
+182 LAVGFTAPIFVV

-220 LNDAGSNGLN
+220 LNDAGNNGLN

-321 NLKSAGVTNSY
+321 NLKSSGVTNSH

-346 VATSPQTVSLDTTV
+346 VVTSPQSVSLDTTV

-372 SSGSG
+372 STGSG
-377 SSGGSSSLGYYYSP
+377 SSGSGGSSGGSGGSTGITYSR
-391 ISSVDDIVSGE
+391 ITSTSELVSG
-402 KYLIIYGNNRELLT
+402 KNYLLIYNGTEFMD
-416 PTVKESGSGTSLRV
+416 PVDSGYTERV
-430 GFTPQTIDSSIVLGN
+430 GFDVVSTSGLTLADTITG
-445 DFAADYSDYE
+445 DYSSHE
-455 WTFTSPSAG
+455 WTFTASGSNWLIGKDGSFANLSRNASSSSSYDATLGSGGSA
-464 TTSNVNEF
+464 F
-472 TIGGSAGSFT
+472 TIGGSANAFT
-482 FSSGDYVLNYN
+482 FTSSVSGRTVYLNRN
-493 SRGVINGYGSGAA
+493 GSRELINGYTSNAA
-506 PFYIYEATDETP
+506 TFYIYGLNETSS
-518 TATET
+518 AET
-523 VTYTRVS
+523 TRYERVTV
-530 ASSLSDLEDGAIY
+530 SSLSGLEDGETYII
-543 VISTGSYA
+543 VSNRDTDYA
-551 CSTTLSGSNL
+551 CSTEFDTNASYSGRLAGVAVTVSGNTIEGSDEV
-561 TAVAT
+561 TA
-566 SETNN
+566 
-571 IIDGELSDCEWQYE
+571 CEWIYD
-585 AATNSFKAVNG
+585 AASSSFKAANG
-596 TNAGKY
+596 TNANKY
-602 LSLSSNSTSISFSDN
+602 LNLPTSSSSAVTFSTTGV
-617 AVNYTYSGNKLYLTN
+617 AYTYSNNQLLLNG
-632 STSYGLRY
+632 STYGLNLRSAHNFSSY
-640 NTTFQTAR
+640 NGG
-648 RTNQQSTVYFY
+648 STVYFY
-659 KKAVTTST
+659 KK
-667 ATGTVYRQITDAS
+667 
-680 NIVSGK
+680 IV
-686 KYLLIYNTDT
+686 
-696 DMFMLPS
+696 
-703 SVSKSNSSG
+703 
-712 TRVGFDVEA
+712 
-721 VSGIT
+721 
-726 AGSDTIV
+726 
-733 GDFTDKEWTLVGNSN
+733 
-748 SGWKLGNGNDEYAV
+748 
-762 LTSTTDQGITAT
+762 
-774 FSTET
+774 
-779 TSEITEIPNNP
+779 
-790 WLLSRDGQ
+790 
-798 YAAIN
+798 
-803 KNSTS
+803 
-808 GRHDA
+808 
-813 TLESTGSEFT
+813 
-823 ISGTSGSFQFT
+823 
-834 TNSSDGTSVAFQR
+834 
-847 NGTGELFNGYASDN
+847 
-861 NPSNFYIYAYKE
+861 
-873 GTLPGSGEDSKA
+873 PGSGGTDETKP
-885 IQAITLDSNE
+885 IQTITLDSNE

-916 TDDTTAVIPVTI
+916 TDDTTAVIPVTV
-928 GMLLDLTGNFNAVQ
+928 GMLLDPTGNFNAVQ
-942 YTGTAGDYAGL
+942 YTGTVGDYAGL

-1011 MDQGIDVV
+1011 MDQGIDVI
-1019 LMLDTSSSMNNS
+1019 LMLDTSSSMNNT
-1031 VTAADGSTSTRI
+1031 VTAADGSSSTRI
-1043 QVLQNSVNNLLALLN
+1043 QVLRDSVSNLITAFN
-1058 QPNESGMIQDIDM
+1058 QPNESGMIQDIDI
-1071 AIADFNGG
+1071 AVADFNG
-1079 YDQTLISSDNDRL
+1079 YQTAGLDLLNSNDHL
-1092 DDSVATTGENNA
+1092 TGTTVRENTNNA
-1104 EVYTGSTALDAG
+1104 QVYTGSAALNAG
-1116 AFVPIGDLANFDEST
+1116 AFVSASSLYSASDSTVLSNFVDGINT
-1131 ISPHSGTNYDY
+1131 ASGTNYDY

-1152 SKKAQNEAN
+1152 AKKAQNEAN

-1178 AYNYFGSKSAS
+1178 SYNYFSSGSTAAN
-1189 TEWNN
+1189 WNN
-1194 WLKGTY
+1194 WLQGTY
-1200 ASEDEIPSST
+1200 ASEDEVPSTT

-1236 LYTVIKNDSSLSYN
+1236 LYTVIKNDSSASYN
-1250 GQQYMTQVPGLGAK
+1250 GQQYMAQVAGLGAK

-1271 LAQDDQITVDTM
+1271 LEIDSAITVESM

-1296 AYFADD
+1296 AYFAND
-1302 ASELDNAFTAIRED
+1302 AAELDNAFTAIRED

-1321 TSAYFVDRMGS
+1321 TEAYFVDRMGS
-1332 EYDLQLASTYN
+1332 EYNLQLASTYT
-1343 KNGQDFTLD
+1343 KNGQEFTLD
-1352 PAPTI
+1352 PAPKI

-1372 GVISDLNDVG
+1372 GVITDLNDVG
-1382 TRRPDVD
+1382 TRRPDVN

-1397 FNSDGTEAYSDQ
+1397 FNADGTEAYSDR

-1435 AVMIDLDGDGTANY
+1435 AVMIDPDGDGTANY

-1458 KIGIIAEKEFSLT
+1458 KIGIIAEKEFALT

-1498 YINYLGNEAYKET
+1498 YMNYLGHEAYKET
-1511 VSPILPWQGAM
+1511 ISPVLPWQGAV

-1527 YLVNQNGQ
+1527 YLVNRNGQ

-1556 SYLIRLNTTE
+1556 SYLIRLNTAE

-1576 ADVPDNYTLFNP
+1576 ADVPENYTLFNP
-1588 NASAQVVISS
+1588 DASAGVTISS
-1598 GSTGTNSVTITDEA
+1598 GATGTNEVTITDGA
-1612 STVTTYYY
+1612 SAVTTYYY
-1620 ESGYRF
+1620 ESGYRY
-1626 NQNGTAPNVS
+1626 NQNGTVPAVS

-1647 YTTEGL
+1647 YTSEGL
-1653 SPDTVVIDY
+1653 SPDSVVIDY

-1672 NDKIILTDTP
+1672 NDKIILADTP
-1682 VNAISASFG
+1682 VNAVSASFG
-1691 GTLNSQAYDA
+1691 GTLNTNAYEA
-1701 SQFDSAETS
+1701 SQFDSQETS
-1710 ITLAHGTASIDPK
+1710 ITLAHGTASIDPD
-1723 DGTTVIY
+1723 DGTAVIY

-1745 EAVVDGFYYYSKI
+1745 ETVVDGFYYYSKI

-1768 EESFIDFTP
+1768 EESFIDFTD

-1795 EDRPGANAVDGFDAD
+1795 EDRPGVNTVDGFDAD

-1815 DPAYNDSS
+1815 DPAYDDSS
-1823 VTYSLDSAR
+1823 VTYSLDRAR
-1832 FTTLDAGSIGNE
+1832 YTTLDAGSIGNE

-1870 VKVEGIN
+1870 IKIEGLN

-1899 LDASASEPTAT
+1899 LDAATAEPTAT

-1915 VVDGSTVDNA
+1915 VVDGSTVNNA
-1925 PLYESAYKSG
+1925 PLYESAYKAG

-1963 LAFGWLTSN
+1963 LAYGWLTSN

-1978 YQIPVVSVPVGNS
+1978 YQIPVISVPVGNS

-2012 TGDDSYRIYIDGVRI
+2012 TGDDSYKIYIDGVRI

-2044 ADRENNAEFVEI
+2044 ADRENNAEFIEV
-2056 RDTIIS
+2056 RDTVIS
-2062 ANDFGSAT
+2062 SNDFGSAT
-2070 IDGNSVAGTMF
+2070 IDGNSVAGTTF

-2086 VLNNGSY
+2086 ALNNGSY
-2093 ADSMDKFSKAG
+2093 ADSMDKFAKAG

-2128 QIGMKVAKEGASG
+2128 QIGMKVAEAGSTG
-2141 NAEATVRILNTSGN
+2141 NATATVRILNTSGG
-2155 SKSVTVSGAAEK
+2155 SKTVTVSGAAEK

-2174 LTYDTTTDEYS
+2174 LAYDTTTDEYS
-2185 ANGSIVVIND
+2185 ANGSIVIVND
-2195 SDAVISLT
+2195 SDAILSLT
-2203 NYKFTSKSDSVAK
+2203 NYKFTSKSASVSK
-2216 TSDYVTVNSTTYAM
+2216 TADYVTVNSATYAM
-2230 AARAVK
+2230 AAKAVK

-2251 ETTDLQSGATATLTV
+2251 ETTDLKSGATATLTV

-2328 ITVSPEEENPAVAF
+2328 ITVSEENPVVAF
-2342 FKKLIA
+2342 FEKLIA
-2348 RIIEIFNILMK
+2348 KIIEIFNILMK
-2359 WWRAVL
+2359 WWRVVL

>member
-15 ILSLAMVVSSLAVI
+15 ILSLAMVLSSLAVI

-67 QSVISQMQTSVGFT
+67 QNVVSRMQASVGFT

-107 SAITSLNVSDAD
+107 SAISGLSVSDENG
-119 AVFVQG
+119 VFVEG
-125 NHDEAGAAGMA
+125 NHDDAGAAGLA

-145 GKYGVFVI
+145 GKYGVFAI
-153 NEDDYMWN
+153 NEDDYMWH

-182 LAVGYTAPIFVV
+182 LAVGFTAPIFVV

-203 RTYNDGDGK
+203 RTHNDGDGK

-220 LNDAGSNGLN
+220 LNDAGNNGLN

-321 NLKSAGVTNSY
+321 NLKSAGVLNSY

-346 VATSPQTVSLDTTV
+346 VKTSPQTVSLDTTV

-377 SSGGSSSLGYYYSP
+377 SSGGSG
-391 ISSVDDIVSGE
+391 
-402 KYLIIYGNNRELLT
+402 
-416 PTVKESGSGTSLRV
+416 SGSGSGSSEITYTRITSTSELVSGKNYLLIYNGTEFMDPVDSGYTERV
-430 GFTPQTIDSSIVLGN
+430 GFDVVSTSGLTLADTISG
-445 DFAADYSDYE
+445 DYSSHE
-455 WTFTSPSAG
+455 WTFTASGSNWLIGKDGSFANLSRRSSTSYDATLGTGGSA
-464 TTSNVNEF
+464 F
-472 TIGGSAGSFT
+472 RIGGSANAFT
-482 FSSGDYVLNYN
+482 FTSTVSGTTVYLNRN
-493 SRGVINGYGSGAA
+493 GSRELINGYTSNAA
-506 PFYIYEATDETP
+506 TFYIYGLNESAS
-518 TATET
+518 AGT
-523 VTYTRVS
+523 VTYERVNV
-530 ASSLSDLEDGAIY
+530 SSLSGLEDGETYII
-543 VISTGSYA
+543 VSNRDNDYA
-551 CSTTLSGSNL
+551 CSTEFDSSNNRRLAGVAVTVSGNTIEGSDEV
-561 TAVAT
+561 TA
-566 SETNN
+566 
-571 IIDGELSDCEWQYE
+571 CEWIYD
-585 AATNSFKAVNG
+585 AASSSFKAANG
-596 TNAGKY
+596 TNANKY
-602 LSLSSNSTSISFSDN
+602 LNLPTSSSSAVTFSTTGV
-617 AVNYTYSGNKLYLTN
+617 AYTYSNNQLLLSG
-632 STSYGLRY
+632 STYGLNLRSAHNFSSY
-640 NTTFQTAR
+640 NGG
-648 RTNQQSTVYFY
+648 STVYFY
-659 KKAVTTST
+659 KK
-667 ATGTVYRQITDAS
+667 
-680 NIVSGK
+680 
-686 KYLLIYNTDT
+686 
-696 DMFMLPS
+696 
-703 SVSKSNSSG
+703 
-712 TRVGFDVEA
+712 
-721 VSGIT
+721 
-726 AGSDTIV
+726 
-733 GDFTDKEWTLVGNSN
+733 
-748 SGWKLGNGNDEYAV
+748 
-762 LTSTTDQGITAT
+762 
-774 FSTET
+774 
-779 TSEITEIPNNP
+779 
-790 WLLSRDGQ
+790 
-798 YAAIN
+798 
-803 KNSTS
+803 
-808 GRHDA
+808 
-813 TLESTGSEFT
+813 
-823 ISGTSGSFQFT
+823 
-834 TNSSDGTSVAFQR
+834 VA
-847 NGTGELFNGYASDN
+847 
-861 NPSNFYIYAYKE
+861 
-873 GTLPGSGEDSKA
+873 PGSGGTDETKP
-885 IQAITLDSNE
+885 IQTITLESNE

-916 TDDTTAVIPVTI
+916 TDDTTAVIPVTV

-1031 VTAADGSTSTRI
+1031 VTAADGSASTRI
-1043 QVLQNSVNNLLALLN
+1043 QVLRDSVSNLITAFN
-1058 QPNESGMIQDIDM
+1058 QPNESGMIQDIDI
-1071 AIADFNGG
+1071 AVADFNG
-1079 YDQTLISSDNDRL
+1079 YQTAGLDLLNSNDHLTGTTVRDNR
-1092 DDSVATTGENNA
+1092 NNA
-1104 EVYTGSTALDAG
+1104 QVYTGSSALDAD
-1116 AFVPIGDLANFDEST
+1116 AFVHASSLYSASDST
-1131 ISPHSGTNYDY
+1131 VLSDFVRGINTASGTNYDY

-1152 SKKAQNEAN
+1152 AKKAQNEAN
-1161 QQNRD
+1161 QQSRD
-1166 IYVIFMSDGAPF
+1166 VYVIFMSDGAPF
-1178 AYNYFGSKSAS
+1178 SYNYFSSQSDAS
-1189 TEWNN
+1189 NWND
-1194 WLKGTY
+1194 WLQGTY
-1200 ASEDEIPSST
+1200 ASEDAVPSST
-1210 SSHKYFY
+1210 STHKYFY

-1236 LYTVIKNDSSLSYN
+1236 LYTVIKNDSSVSYN
-1250 GQQYMTQVPGLGAK
+1250 GQQYMAQVPGLGAK

-1271 LAQDDQITVDTM
+1271 LEVDSAVTVESM
-1283 QYVITNLASSSEY
+1283 QHVITNLASSSEY

-1302 ASELDNAFTAIRED
+1302 ASELNTAFTAIRED

-1332 EYDLQLASTYN
+1332 EYDLQLASTYT

-1372 GVISDLNDVG
+1372 GVITDLNDVG
-1382 TRRPDVD
+1382 TRRPDVN
-1389 PDLLETVT
+1389 PDLIETVT
-1397 FNSDGTEAYSDQ
+1397 FNTDGTEAYSDR

-1435 AVMIDLDGDGTANY
+1435 AVMIDPDGDGTANY

-1458 KIGIIAEKEFSLT
+1458 KIGIIAEKEFSLS

-1486 GAYPTNTSAILY
+1486 GAYPTNKSAILY

-1511 VSPILPWQGAM
+1511 VSPVLPWQGAV

-1550 IIGDRL
+1550 IVGDRL

-1598 GSTGTNSVTITDEA
+1598 GTTGTNSVTITDEA
-1612 STVTTYYY
+1612 SAVTTYYY

-1647 YTTEGL
+1647 YTTAGL

-1662 GLPVKIHPIA
+1662 GLPVKIHPIV

-1691 GTLNSQAYDA
+1691 GTLNSRAYEA
-1701 SQFDSAETS
+1701 SQFDSQATS
-1710 ITLAHGTASIDPK
+1710 VTLAHGTASIDPA
-1723 DGTTVIY
+1723 DGTAVIY

-1735 QMSAEEVFYY
+1735 QMSAEEVLYY

-1768 EESFIDFTP
+1768 EESFIDFTD

-1795 EDRPGANAVDGFDAD
+1795 EDRPGANAVEGFDAD

-1815 DPAYNDSS
+1815 DPAYDDSS

-1899 LDASASEPTAT
+1899 LDASAAEPTAT

-1915 VVDGSTVDNA
+1915 VVDGATVNNA
-1925 PLYESAYKSG
+1925 PLYESAYKAG

-1948 VNGKVYSTKQKDNAA
+1948 VNGNVYSTKQKDNAA
-1963 LAFGWLTSN
+1963 LAFGWFSSN

-1978 YQIPVVSVPVGNS
+1978 YQIPVVSVPVGSS

-2056 RDTIIS
+2056 RDTVIS

-2070 IDGNSVAGTMF
+2070 INGNSVAGTMF

-2093 ADSMDKFSKAG
+2093 ADSMEKFSKSG

-2141 NAEATVRILNTSGN
+2141 NADATVRILNTSGN

-2174 LTYDTTTDEYS
+2174 LTYDSTADEYS
-2185 ANGSIVVIND
+2185 ANGSIVVVND

-2203 NYKFTSKSDSVAK
+2203 NYKFTSKSESIAK
-2216 TSDYVTVNSTTYAM
+2216 TSDYVTVNSATYAM

-2251 ETTDLQSGATATLTV
+2251 ETTDLKSGATATLTV

-2323 ISAGE
+2323 IPAGE
-2328 ITVSPEEENPAVAF
+2328 ITVSAEEENPAVAF

-2348 RIIEIFNILMK
+2348 RIVDIFNTLIK
-2359 WWRAVL
+2359 WWRVVL

>member
-1 MKKTVKKTNRFISL
+1 MKNAVKKTNRFVSL
-15 ILSLAMVVSSLAVI
+15 ILSLAIIVSSLAVI
-29 GVINEASFKASAE
+29 GVISEASLKASAE
-42 GAVTT
+42 GTVTT

-57 SGNDAGAAFV
+57 SGNDASAAFV
-67 QSVISQMQTSVGFT
+67 QSVVSQMQASVGFT

-107 SAITSLNVSDAD
+107 SAIASLNVSDENG
-119 AVFVQG
+119 VFVEG
-125 NHDEAGAAGMA
+125 NHDDAGAAGLA

-145 GKYGVFVI
+145 GKYGVFAI
-153 NEDDYMWN
+153 NEDDYMWH

-182 LAVGYTAPIFVV
+182 LAVGFTAPIFVV

-220 LNDAGSNGLN
+220 LNDAGNNGLN

-290 HNGADDTLT
+290 HNGADDALT

-321 NLKSAGVTNSY
+321 NLKSSGVTNSY

-346 VATSPQTVSLDTTV
+346 VVTSPQSVSLDTTV

-372 SSGSG
+372 STGSG
-377 SSGGSSSLGYYYSP
+377 SSGSGGSSGGSGGSTGITYSR
-391 ISSVDDIVSGE
+391 ITSTSELVSG
-402 KYLIIYGNNRELLT
+402 KNYLLIYNGTEFMD
-416 PTVKESGSGTSLRV
+416 PVDSGYTERV
-430 GFTPQTIDSSIVLGN
+430 GFDVVSTSGLTLADTITG
-445 DFAADYSDYE
+445 DYSSHE
-455 WTFTSPSAG
+455 WTFTASGSNWLIGKDGSFANLSRNASSSSSYDATLDSNGSA
-464 TTSNVNEF
+464 F
-472 TIGGSAGSFT
+472 TIGGSANAFT
-482 FSSGDYVLNYN
+482 FTSSVSGRTVYLNRN
-493 SRGVINGYGSGAA
+493 GSRELINGYTSNAA
-506 PFYIYEATDETP
+506 TFYIYGLNETSS
-518 TATET
+518 AET
-523 VTYTRVS
+523 TRYERVTV
-530 ASSLSDLEDGAIY
+530 SSLSGLEDGETYII
-543 VISTGSYA
+543 VSNRDTDYA
-551 CSTTLSGSNL
+551 CSTEFDTNASYSGRLAGVAVTVSGNTIEGSDEV
-561 TAVAT
+561 TA
-566 SETNN
+566 
-571 IIDGELSDCEWQYE
+571 CEWIYD
-585 AATNSFKAVNG
+585 AASSSFKAANG
-596 TNAGKY
+596 TNANKY
-602 LSLSSNSTSISFSDN
+602 LNLPTSSSSAVTFSTTGV
-617 AVNYTYSGNKLYLTN
+617 AYTYSNNQLLLNG
-632 STSYGLRY
+632 STYGLNLRSAHNFSSY
-640 NTTFQTAR
+640 NGG
-648 RTNQQSTVYFY
+648 STVYFY
-659 KKAVTTST
+659 KK
-667 ATGTVYRQITDAS
+667 
-680 NIVSGK
+680 IV
-686 KYLLIYNTDT
+686 
-696 DMFMLPS
+696 
-703 SVSKSNSSG
+703 
-712 TRVGFDVEA
+712 
-721 VSGIT
+721 
-726 AGSDTIV
+726 
-733 GDFTDKEWTLVGNSN
+733 
-748 SGWKLGNGNDEYAV
+748 
-762 LTSTTDQGITAT
+762 
-774 FSTET
+774 
-779 TSEITEIPNNP
+779 
-790 WLLSRDGQ
+790 
-798 YAAIN
+798 
-803 KNSTS
+803 
-808 GRHDA
+808 
-813 TLESTGSEFT
+813 
-823 ISGTSGSFQFT
+823 
-834 TNSSDGTSVAFQR
+834 
-847 NGTGELFNGYASDN
+847 
-861 NPSNFYIYAYKE
+861 
-873 GTLPGSGEDSKA
+873 PGSGGTDETKP
-885 IQAITLDSNE
+885 IQTITLDSNE

-907 TGATLSVTY
+907 TGTTLSVTY
-916 TDDTTAVIPVTI
+916 TDGTTAVIPVTV

-942 YTGTAGDYAGL
+942 YTGTAGDYTGL
-953 AVYYRDNWFSDFT
+953 AAYYRDNWFPDFT

-1011 MDQGIDVV
+1011 MDQGIDVI
-1019 LMLDTSSSMNNS
+1019 LMLDTSSSMNNT
-1031 VTAADGSTSTRI
+1031 VTAADGSSSTRI
-1043 QVLQNSVNNLLALLN
+1043 QVLRDSVSNLITAFN
-1058 QPNESGMIQDIDM
+1058 QPNESGMIQDIDI
-1071 AIADFNGG
+1071 AVADFNG
-1079 YDQTLISSDNDRL
+1079 YQTAGLDLLNSNDHL
-1092 DDSVATTGENNA
+1092 TGTTVRENTNNA
-1104 EVYTGSTALDAG
+1104 QVYTGSAALNAG
-1116 AFVPIGDLANFDEST
+1116 AFVSASSLYSASDSTVLSNFVDGINT
-1131 ISPHSGTNYDY
+1131 ASGTNYDY

-1152 SKKAQNEAN
+1152 AKKAQNEAN

-1178 AYNYFGSKSAS
+1178 SYNYFSSGSTAAN
-1189 TEWNN
+1189 WNN
-1194 WLKGTY
+1194 WLQGTY
-1200 ASEDEIPSST
+1200 ASEDEVPSTT

-1236 LYTVIKNDSSLSYN
+1236 LYTVIKNDSSASYN
-1250 GQQYMTQVPGLGAK
+1250 GQQYMAQVAGLGAK

-1271 LAQDDQITVDTM
+1271 LEIDSAITVESM

-1296 AYFADD
+1296 AYFAND
-1302 ASELDNAFTAIRED
+1302 AAELDNAFTAIRED

-1321 TSAYFVDRMGS
+1321 TEAYFVDRMGS
-1332 EYDLQLASTYN
+1332 EYNLQLASTYT
-1343 KNGQDFTLD
+1343 KNGQEFTLD
-1352 PAPTI
+1352 PAPKI
-1357 EVKTYTLYTSADLAN
+1357 EVKTHTLYTSADLAN
-1372 GVISDLNDVG
+1372 GVITDLNDVG
-1382 TRRPDVD
+1382 TRRPGVN

-1397 FNSDGTEAYSDQ
+1397 FNADGTEAYSDR

-1435 AVMIDLDGDGTANY
+1435 AVMIDPDGDGTANY

-1458 KIGIIAEKEFSLT
+1458 KIGIIAEKEFALT

-1498 YINYLGNEAYKET
+1498 YMNYLGHEAYKET
-1511 VSPILPWQGAM
+1511 ISPVLPWQGAV

-1527 YLVNQNGQ
+1527 YLVNRNGQ

-1556 SYLIRLNTTE
+1556 SYLIRLNTAE

-1576 ADVPDNYTLFNP
+1576 ADVPENYTLFNP
-1588 NASAQVVISS
+1588 DASAGVTISS
-1598 GSTGTNSVTITDEA
+1598 GTTGTNEVTITDGA
-1612 STVTTYYY
+1612 SAVTTYYY
-1620 ESGYRF
+1620 ESGYRY
-1626 NQNGTAPNVS
+1626 NQNGTVPAVS

-1647 YTTEGL
+1647 YTSEGL
-1653 SPDTVVIDY
+1653 SPDSVVIDY

-1672 NDKIILTDTP
+1672 NDKIILADTP
-1682 VNAISASFG
+1682 VNAVSASFG
-1691 GTLNSQAYDA
+1691 GTLNTNAYEA
-1701 SQFDSAETS
+1701 SQFDSQETS
-1710 ITLAHGTASIDPK
+1710 ITLAHGTASIDPD
-1723 DGTTVIY
+1723 DGTAVIY

-1745 EAVVDGFYYYSKI
+1745 ETVVDGFYYYSKI

-1768 EESFIDFTP
+1768 EESFIDFTD

-1795 EDRPGANAVDGFDAD
+1795 EDRPGVNTVDGFDAD

-1815 DPAYNDSS
+1815 DPAYDDSS
-1823 VTYSLDSAR
+1823 VTYSLDRAR
-1832 FTTLDAGSIGNE
+1832 YTTLDAGSIGNE

-1870 VKVEGIN
+1870 IKIEGLN

-1899 LDASASEPTAT
+1899 LDAATAEPTAT

-1915 VVDGSTVDNA
+1915 VVDGSTVNNA
-1925 PLYESAYKSG
+1925 PLYESAYKAG

-1963 LAFGWLTSN
+1963 LAYGWLTSN

-1978 YQIPVVSVPVGNS
+1978 YQIPVISVPVGNS

-2012 TGDDSYRIYIDGVRI
+2012 TGDDSYKIYIDGVRI

-2044 ADRENNAEFVEI
+2044 ADRENNAEFIEV
-2056 RDTIIS
+2056 RDTVIS
-2062 ANDFGSAT
+2062 SNDFGSAT

-2086 VLNNGSY
+2086 ALNNGSY
-2093 ADSMDKFSKAG
+2093 ADSMDKFTKAG

-2128 QIGMKVAKEGASG
+2128 QIGMKVAEAGSTG
-2141 NAEATVRILNTSGN
+2141 NATATVRILNTSGG
-2155 SKSVTVSGAAEK
+2155 SKTVTVSGAAEK

-2174 LTYDTTTDEYS
+2174 LAYDTTTDEYS
-2185 ANGSIVVIND
+2185 ANGSIVIVND
-2195 SDAVISLT
+2195 SDAILSLT
-2203 NYKFTSKSDSVAK
+2203 NYKFTSKSASVSK
-2216 TSDYVTVNSTTYAM
+2216 TADYVTVNSATYAM
-2230 AARAVK
+2230 AAKAVK

-2251 ETTDLQSGATATLTV
+2251 ETTDLKSGATATLTV

-2328 ITVSPEEENPAVAF
+2328 ITVSEENPVVAF
-2342 FKKLIA
+2342 FEKLIA
-2348 RIIEIFNILMK
+2348 KIIEIFNILMK
-2359 WWRAVL
+2359 WWRVVL

>member
-1 MKKTVKKTNRFISL
+1 MKSTVKKANRFVSL
-15 ILSLAMVVSSLAVI
+15 ILSLAIIVSSLAVI
-29 GVINEASFKASAE
+29 GVISETSLKASAE
-42 GAVTT
+42 GTVTT

-57 SGNDAGAAFV
+57 SGNDASAAFV
-67 QSVISQMQTSVGFT
+67 QSVVSQMQASVGFT

-107 SAITSLNVSDAD
+107 SAIASLNVSDENG
-119 AVFVQG
+119 VFVEG
-125 NHDEAGAAGMA
+125 NHDDAGAAGLA

-145 GKYGVFVI
+145 GKYGVFAI
-153 NEDDYMWN
+153 NEDDYMWH

-182 LAVGYTAPIFVV
+182 LAVGFTAPIFVV

-220 LNDAGSNGLN
+220 LNDAGNNGLN

-290 HNGADDTLT
+290 HNGADDALT

-321 NLKSAGVTNSY
+321 NLKSSGVTNSH

-346 VATSPQTVSLDTTV
+346 VVTSPQSVSLDTTV

-372 SSGSG
+372 STGSG
-377 SSGGSSSLGYYYSP
+377 SSGSGGSSGGSGGSTGITYSR
-391 ISSVDDIVSGE
+391 ITSTSELVSG
-402 KYLIIYGNNRELLT
+402 KNYLLIYNGTEFMD
-416 PTVKESGSGTSLRV
+416 PVDSGYTERV
-430 GFTPQTIDSSIVLGN
+430 GFDVVSTSGLTLADTITG
-445 DFAADYSDYE
+445 DYSSHE
-455 WTFTSPSAG
+455 WTFTASGSNWLIGKDGSFANLSRNASSSSSYDATLGSGGSA
-464 TTSNVNEF
+464 F
-472 TIGGSAGSFT
+472 TIGGSANAFT
-482 FSSGDYVLNYN
+482 FTSSVSGRTVYLNRN
-493 SRGVINGYGSGAA
+493 GSRELINGYTSNAA
-506 PFYIYEATDETP
+506 TFYIYGLNETSS
-518 TATET
+518 AET
-523 VTYTRVS
+523 TRYERVTV
-530 ASSLSDLEDGAIY
+530 SSLSGLEDGETYII
-543 VISTGSYA
+543 VSNRDTDYA
-551 CSTTLSGSNL
+551 CSTEFDTNANYSGRLAGVAVTVSGNTIEGSDEV
-561 TAVAT
+561 TA
-566 SETNN
+566 
-571 IIDGELSDCEWQYE
+571 CEWIYD
-585 AATNSFKAVNG
+585 AASSSFKAANG
-596 TNAGKY
+596 TNANKY
-602 LSLSSNSTSISFSDN
+602 LNLPTSSSSAVTFSTTGV
-617 AVNYTYSGNKLYLTN
+617 AYTYSNNQLLLNG
-632 STSYGLRY
+632 STYGLNLRSAHNFSSY
-640 NTTFQTAR
+640 NGG
-648 RTNQQSTVYFY
+648 STVYFY
-659 KKAVTTST
+659 KK
-667 ATGTVYRQITDAS
+667 
-680 NIVSGK
+680 IV
-686 KYLLIYNTDT
+686 
-696 DMFMLPS
+696 
-703 SVSKSNSSG
+703 
-712 TRVGFDVEA
+712 
-721 VSGIT
+721 
-726 AGSDTIV
+726 
-733 GDFTDKEWTLVGNSN
+733 
-748 SGWKLGNGNDEYAV
+748 
-762 LTSTTDQGITAT
+762 
-774 FSTET
+774 
-779 TSEITEIPNNP
+779 
-790 WLLSRDGQ
+790 
-798 YAAIN
+798 
-803 KNSTS
+803 
-808 GRHDA
+808 
-813 TLESTGSEFT
+813 
-823 ISGTSGSFQFT
+823 
-834 TNSSDGTSVAFQR
+834 
-847 NGTGELFNGYASDN
+847 
-861 NPSNFYIYAYKE
+861 
-873 GTLPGSGEDSKA
+873 PGSGGTDETKP
-885 IQAITLDSNE
+885 IRTITLDSNE

-916 TDDTTAVIPVTI
+916 TDDTTAVIPVTV
-928 GMLLDLTGNFNAVQ
+928 GMLLDPTGNFNAVQ
-942 YTGTAGDYAGL
+942 YTGTVGDYAGL
-953 AVYYRDNWFSDFT
+953 AAYYRDNWFPDFT

-1019 LMLDTSSSMNNS
+1019 LMLDTSSSMTNT
-1031 VTAADGSTSTRI
+1031 VTAADGSSSTRI
-1043 QVLQNSVNNLLALLN
+1043 QVLRDSVSNLITAFN
-1058 QPNESGMIQDIDM
+1058 QPNESGMIQDIDI
-1071 AIADFNGG
+1071 AVADFNG
-1079 YDQTLISSDNDRL
+1079 YQTAGLDLLNSNDHL
-1092 DDSVATTGENNA
+1092 TGTTVRENTNNA
-1104 EVYTGSTALDAG
+1104 QVYTGSAALNAG
-1116 AFVPIGDLANFDEST
+1116 AFVSASSLYSASDSTVLSNFVDGINT
-1131 ISPHSGTNYDY
+1131 ASGTNYDY

-1152 SKKAQNEAN
+1152 AKKAQNEAN

-1178 AYNYFGSKSAS
+1178 SYNYFSSGSTAAN
-1189 TEWNN
+1189 WNN
-1194 WLKGTY
+1194 WLQGTY
-1200 ASEDEIPSST
+1200 ASEDEVPSTT

-1236 LYTVIKNDSSLSYN
+1236 LYTVIKNDSSASYN
-1250 GQQYMTQVPGLGAK
+1250 GQQYMAQVAGLGAK

-1271 LAQDDQITVDTM
+1271 LEIDSAITVESM

-1296 AYFADD
+1296 AYFAND
-1302 ASELDNAFTAIRED
+1302 AAELDNAFTAIRED

-1321 TSAYFVDRMGS
+1321 TEAYFVDRMGS
-1332 EYDLQLASTYN
+1332 EYNLQLASTYT
-1343 KNGQDFTLD
+1343 KNGQEFTLD
-1352 PAPTI
+1352 PAPKI
-1357 EVKTYTLYTSADLAN
+1357 EVKTHTLYTSADLAN

-1382 TRRPDVD
+1382 TRKPDVN

-1397 FNSDGTEAYSDQ
+1397 FNADGTEAYSDR

-1435 AVMIDLDGDGTANY
+1435 AVMIDPDGDGTANY

-1458 KIGIIAEKEFSLT
+1458 KIGIIAEKEFALT

-1498 YINYLGNEAYKET
+1498 YMNYLGHEAYKET
-1511 VSPILPWQGAM
+1511 ISPVLPWQGAV

-1527 YLVNQNGQ
+1527 YLVNRNGQ

-1556 SYLIRLNTTE
+1556 SYLIRLNTAE

-1576 ADVPDNYTLFNP
+1576 ADVPENYTLFNP
-1588 NASAQVVISS
+1588 DASAGVTISS
-1598 GSTGTNSVTITDEA
+1598 GTTGTNEVTITDSA
-1612 STVTTYYY
+1612 SAVTTYYY
-1620 ESGYRF
+1620 ESGYRY
-1626 NQNGTAPNVS
+1626 NQNGTVPTVS

-1647 YTTEGL
+1647 YTSEGL

-1672 NDKIILTDTP
+1672 NDKIILADTP
-1682 VNAISASFG
+1682 VNAVSASFG
-1691 GTLNSQAYDA
+1691 GTLNTNAYDA
-1701 SQFDSAETS
+1701 SQFNSQETS
-1710 ITLAHGTASIDPK
+1710 VTLAHGTASIDPD
-1723 DGTTVIY
+1723 DGTAVIY

-1768 EESFIDFTP
+1768 EESFIDFTD

-1784 TAGSGRTAYQA
+1784 TAGSGKTAYQA
-1795 EDRPGANAVDGFDAD
+1795 EDRPGVNTVDGFDAD

-1815 DPAYNDSS
+1815 DPAYDDSS
-1823 VTYSLDSAR
+1823 VTYSLDRAR
-1832 FTTLDAGSIGNE
+1832 YTTLDAGSIGNE

-1870 VKVEGIN
+1870 IKIEGLN

-1899 LDASASEPTAT
+1899 LDAATAEPTAT

-1915 VVDGSTVDNA
+1915 VVDGSTVNNA
-1925 PLYESAYKSG
+1925 PLYESAYKAG

-1963 LAFGWLTSN
+1963 LAYGWLTSN

-1978 YQIPVVSVPVGNS
+1978 YQIPVISVPVGNS

-2012 TGDDSYRIYIDGVRI
+2012 TGDDSYKIYIDGVRI

-2044 ADRENNAEFVEI
+2044 ADRENNAEFIEV
-2056 RDTIIS
+2056 RDTVIS
-2062 ANDFGSAT
+2062 SNDFGSAT

-2086 VLNNGSY
+2086 ALNNGSY
-2093 ADSMDKFSKAG
+2093 ADSMDKFTKAG

-2128 QIGMKVAKEGASG
+2128 QIGMKVAEAGASG
-2141 NAEATVRILNTSGN
+2141 NATATVRILNTSGG
-2155 SKSVTVSGAAEK
+2155 SKTVTVSGAAEK

-2174 LTYDTTTDEYS
+2174 LAYDTTTDEYS
-2185 ANGSIVVIND
+2185 ANGSIVIVND
-2195 SDAVISLT
+2195 SDAILSLT
-2203 NYKFTSKSDSVAK
+2203 NYKFTSKSASVSK
-2216 TSDYVTVNSTTYAM
+2216 TADYVTVNSATYAM
-2230 AARAVK
+2230 AAKAVK

-2251 ETTDLQSGATATLTV
+2251 ETTDLKSGATATLTV

-2328 ITVSPEEENPAVAF
+2328 ITVSEENPVVAF
-2342 FKKLIA
+2342 FEKLIA
-2348 RIIEIFNILMK
+2348 KIIEIFNILMK
-2359 WWRAVL
+2359 WWRVVL